1 MKKGLKKCLSI
12 VLTIAMLVS
21 VMSVSLIANAAEDT
35 VTINGKT
42 YAVGDTIEV
51 KKEITVNDK
60 WLLNGQVSIPY
71 NSDVL
76 KFVEEEPSKMF
87 PVANGHMLVYFD
99 TGSEIN
105 FNFLDVTNG
114 IDFTQG
120 GVLYNLTFEVIA
132 GSAEEVTIDDDLQ
145 VVSTFPFEGDP
156 QAEENKDKPVYPF
169 DSVIDENGTIPA
181 DKGTESEIEIKGPE
195 AETLTINGY
204 EAAVGETVYISKKIQ
219 VNDKWIMNGQISV
232 KYDPEYLQFAPVEDA
247 KMFPNISSFLMYNDV
262 KENGASVG
270 EIIITF
276 TNPMDGYDFTTEKV
290 LYNLPFTVIKGSAD
304 AKNVTDEIEA
314 MSSFTFDGNPAEQT
328 TPSYDMVSVVDDATG
343 EIAADKGTSEAEP
356 VVADTPAVTDKII
369 VNGIEV
375 VAGDEINHYLNIK
388 DDNWFANGQYE
399 ITFNNTVLDLVV
411 NDDSITYPVITAA
424 GVSVV
429 DNVVDNGDGTSTIYF
444 NFSTTN
450 GVSFEELG
458 KVFDFYFTVKEDAA
472 PGNYTIDTK
481 IVETYVFSTPGQPD
495 GSSYNMTNVYDEETG
510 TLNVEESNLV
520 TEIKDI
526 DTSALEALI
535 AEAKALAAEE
545 GYTEESIAALNDAI
559 AAAEAVAADPQS
571 QDQVNEAVKALQ
583 AAMDAVKIDVSALEA
598 LIETAEA
605 MDTTGYTAESVQA
618 LADAIAHAKTVA
630 EAPESVQAVAD
641 EIVALQAA
649 IDGLVVDTAELE
661 ALIAEAK
668 ELAAKEGYTEE
679 SIADLE
685 AAIAAAE
692 SVIGAATVDDV
703 KTQIEALTAAMDAV
717 KIDVS
722 DLEAL
727 IETAE
732 AMDTT
737 GYTSES
743 VQALADAIAH
753 AKTVAEA
760 PESVQAV
767 ADEIVALQ
775 AAIDGLVVD
784 TAELE
789 ALIAEAKELA
799 AKEGYTEES
808 IADLEAA
815 IAAAESVIG
824 AATVDD
830 VKTQIEAL
838 TAAMAAVKPD
848 TTDLEEAIAAA
859 EEKLAD
865 DKYSPTSKSALQ
877 AAVDAGKELLAKVE
891 TEFVAYED
899 VVAATDAINTAID
912 NLVEGVLLG
921 DANDDGRVN
930 IDDASYIQ
938 NFLVKLNVTINELA
952 ADVNKDGKITIMDT
966 TMIQVR
972 LATNA
977 ENEYVF
983 PDEI

>member
-21 VMSVSLIANAAEDT
+21 VMSVSFIANAAEDT

-42 YAVGDTIEV
+42 YTVGDTIEV
-51 KKEITVNDK
+51 KKEITINK

-87 PVANGHMLVYFD
+87 PVANGHSLVYFD
-99 TGSEIN
+99 TGSKIN

-120 GVLYNLTFEVIA
+120 GILYDLTFEVIA

-145 VVSTFPFEGDP
+145 VISTFPFAGDP
-156 QAEENKDKPVYPF
+156 QSEENQGKPVEYPF
-169 DSVIDENGTIPA
+169 DSALENGTIPA
-181 DKGTESEIEIKGPE
+181 DKGTEGEIEIKGPE

-204 EAAVGETVYISKKIQ
+204 EATVGETVYISKKIQ
-219 VNDKWIMNGQISV
+219 VNNNWLMNGQISV
-232 KYDPEYLQFAPVEDA
+232 KYDPEYLQFAPAEDE
-247 KMFPNISSFLMYNDV
+247 KMFPNVSLNLMYNDV
-262 KENGASVG
+262 KEDGVSVG
-270 EIIITF
+270 EIRITF
-276 TNPMDGYDFTTEKV
+276 TNPVVGYDFTTEKV
-290 LYNLPFTVIKGSAD
+290 LYDLPFTVIKGSD
-304 AKNVTDEIEA
+304 TAKNVTDEIEE
-314 MSSFTFDGNPAEQT
+314 MRSFNFAGDPADQTNPNYT
-328 TPSYDMVSVVDDATG
+328 MVNVVDESTG
-343 EIAADKGTSEAEP
+343 EIDAAKGTSDAEP

-375 VAGDEINHYLNIK
+375 VAGNEINHYLNIK

-444 NFSTTN
+444 NFSTLQ

-472 PGNYTIDTK
+472 PGNYTVDTK

-495 GSSYNMTNVYDEETG
+495 GSSYDMTNVYNEETG
-510 TLNVEESNLV
+510 ELDVQESNLV

-535 AEAKALAAEE
+535 EEAKALAAEE
-545 GYTEESIAALNDAI
+545 GYTA
-559 AAAEAVAADPQS
+559 
-571 QDQVNEAVKALQ
+571 
-583 AAMDAVKIDVSALEA
+583 
-598 LIETAEA
+598 
-605 MDTTGYTAESVQA
+605 GSVQA
-618 LADAIAHAKTVA
+618 LVDAIAHAKTVA

-641 EIVALQAA
+641 EITALQAA
-649 IDGLVVDTAELE
+649 IDGLVVDTAELK

-668 ELAAKEGYTEE
+668 ELVAKEGYTEE
-679 SIADLE
+679 SIAALN
-685 AAIAAAE
+685 AAIAASEAVVE
-692 SVIGAATVDDV
+692 NPTVEDV
-703 KTQIEALTAAMDAV
+703 KAQLEALKAAMDAV
-717 KIDVS
+717 K
-722 DLEAL
+722 
-727 IETAE
+727 
-732 AMDTT
+732 
-737 GYTSES
+737 
-743 VQALADAIAH
+743 
-753 AKTVAEA
+753 
-760 PESVQAV
+760 
-767 ADEIVALQ
+767 
-775 AAIDGLVVD
+775 
-784 TAELE
+784 
-789 ALIAEAKELA
+789 
-799 AKEGYTEES
+799 
-808 IADLEAA
+808 
-815 IAAAESVIG
+815 
-824 AATVDD
+824 
-830 VKTQIEAL
+830 
-838 TAAMAAVKPD
+838 PD
-848 TTDLEEAIAAA
+848 TTALEAAIAAA

-865 DKYSPTSKSALQ
+865 DKYSPTSKAALQ

-891 TEFVAYED
+891 TEFVSYED

-930 IDDASYIQ
+930 IDDATYIQ
-938 NFLVKLNVTINELA
+938 NFLVKLENVINELA
-952 ADVNKDGKITIMDT
+952 ADVNKDGKLTVMDT

-972 LATNA
+972 LATGA
-977 ENEYVF
+977 EDEYVF

>member
-35 VTINGKT
+35 VTINGKKYT
-42 YAVGDTIEV
+42 VGDTIEV

-87 PVANGHMLVYFD
+87 PAVYDHCVVYFD
-99 TGSEIN
+99 TGSKVN
-105 FNFLDVTNG
+105 FNFTDVVNG
-114 IDFTQG
+114 VDFTQG
-120 GVLYNLTFEVIA
+120 GILYDLTFEVIA

-145 VVSTFPFEGDP
+145 VISTFPFEGDP

-181 DKGTESEIEIKGPE
+181 DKGTEGEIEIKGPE

-204 EAAVGETVYISKKIQ
+204 EAAFGETVYISKKIQ
-219 VNDKWIMNGQISV
+219 VNNNWLMNGQISV
-232 KYDPEYLQFAPVEDA
+232 KYDPEYLQFAPIEDA

-290 LYNLPFTVIKGSAD
+290 LYDLPFTVIKGSD
-304 AKNVTDEIEA
+304 TAKDVTDEIEA
-314 MSSFTFDGNPAEQT
+314 MSSFNFAGDPADQEN
-328 TPSYDMVSVVDDATG
+328 PSYDMVDVVDDATG
-343 EIAADKGTSEAEP
+343 EIASDKGTSDAEP
-356 VVADTPAVTDKII
+356 IVADTPAVTDKII

-472 PGNYTIDTK
+472 PGNYTVDTK

-495 GSSYNMTNVYDEETG
+495 GSSYDMTNVYDEETG

-545 GYTEESIAALNDAI
+545 GYTEESIAALNEAI

-571 QDQVNEAVKALQ
+571 QDQVDAAVKALQ

-703 KTQIEALTAAMDAV
+703 KA
-717 KIDVS
+717 
-722 DLEAL
+722 
-727 IETAE
+727 
-732 AMDTT
+732 
-737 GYTSES
+737 
-743 VQALADAIAH
+743 
-753 AKTVAEA
+753 
-760 PESVQAV
+760 
-767 ADEIVALQ
+767 
-775 AAIDGLVVD
+775 
-784 TAELE
+784 
-789 ALIAEAKELA
+789 
-799 AKEGYTEES
+799 
-808 IADLEAA
+808 
-815 IAAAESVIG
+815 
-824 AATVDD
+824 
-830 VKTQIEAL
+830 QIEAL

-848 TTDLEEAIAAA
+848 TTALEAAIAAA

-865 DKYSPTSKSALQ
+865 DKYSPTSKAALQ

-899 VVAATDAINTAID
+899 VVAATEAINTAID

>member
-21 VMSVSLIANAAEDT
+21 VMSVSFIANAAEDT

-42 YAVGDTIEV
+42 YNVGDTIEV
-51 KKEITVNDK
+51 KKEITINK

-87 PVANGHMLVYFD
+87 PVANGHSLVYFD
-99 TGSEIN
+99 TGSKIN

-120 GVLYNLTFEVIA
+120 GILYDLTFEVIA

-145 VVSTFPFEGDP
+145 VISTFQFAGNP
-156 QAEENKDKPVYPF
+156 QSEENQGKPVEYPF
-169 DSVIDENGTIPA
+169 DSALENGTIPA
-181 DKGTESEIEIKGPE
+181 DKGTEGEIEIKGPE

-204 EAAVGETVYISKKIQ
+204 EATVGETVYISKKIQ
-219 VNDKWIMNGQISV
+219 VNNNWLMNGQISV
-232 KYDPEYLQFAPVEDA
+232 KYDPEYLQFAPVEDE
-247 KMFPNISSFLMYNDV
+247 KMFPNVSLNLIYNDV
-262 KENGASVG
+262 KEDGVSVG
-270 EIIITF
+270 EIRITF
-276 TNPMDGYDFTTEKV
+276 TNPIVGYDFTTEKV
-290 LYNLPFTVIKGSAD
+290 LYDLPFTVIKGSD
-304 AKNVTDEIEA
+304 TAKNVTDEIED
-314 MSSFTFDGNPAEQT
+314 MRSFNFAGDPADQTNPDYT
-328 TPSYDMVSVVDDATG
+328 MVNVVDESTG
-343 EIAADKGTSEAEP
+343 EIDAAKGTSDAEP

-369 VNGIEV
+369 VNGIGV
-375 VAGDEINHYLNIK
+375 VAGDEINYYLNIK

-429 DNVVDNGDGTSTIYF
+429 DNVVNNGDGTSTIYF
-444 NFSTTN
+444 NFSTLQ

-472 PGNYTIDTK
+472 PGNYTVDTK

-495 GSSYNMTNVYDEETG
+495 GSSYDMTNVYNEETG
-510 TLNVEESNLV
+510 ELDVQESNLV

-545 GYTEESIAALNDAI
+545 GYTEESITALNDAI
-559 AAAEAVAADPQS
+559 KAAEAVAADPQS
-571 QDQVNEAVKALQ
+571 QDQVDAAVKALQ

-605 MDTTGYTAESVQA
+605 MNTTGYTAGSVQA
-618 LADAIAHAKTVA
+618 LADAIAHAQTVA

-641 EIVALQAA
+641 EITALQAA
-649 IDGLVVDTAELE
+649 IDGLVVDTAELK

-668 ELAAKEGYTEE
+668 ELAAKEGYTEK
-679 SIADLE
+679 SIAALN

-692 SVIGAATVDDV
+692 AVVENPTVEDV
-703 KTQIEALTAAMDAV
+703 KAQLEALKAAMDAV
-717 KIDVS
+717 KPNTTA
-722 DLEAL
+722 LEA
-727 IETAE
+727 
-732 AMDTT
+732 
-737 GYTSES
+737 
-743 VQALADAIAH
+743 
-753 AKTVAEA
+753 
-760 PESVQAV
+760 
-767 ADEIVALQ
+767 
-775 AAIDGLVVD
+775 
-784 TAELE
+784 
-789 ALIAEAKELA
+789 
-799 AKEGYTEES
+799 
-808 IADLEAA
+808 
-815 IAAAESVIG
+815 
-824 AATVDD
+824 
-830 VKTQIEAL
+830 
-838 TAAMAAVKPD
+838 
-848 TTDLEEAIAAA
+848 AIAAA

-865 DKYSPTSKSALQ
+865 DKYSPTSKAALQ
-877 AAVDAGKELLAKVE
+877 AAVDAGKELLTKVE

-921 DANDDGRVN
+921 DANDDDKVN
-930 IDDASYIQ
+930 IDDATYIQ
-938 NFLVKLNVTINELA
+938 NFLVKLKDVINELA
-952 ADVNKDGKITIMDT
+952 ADVNKDGKLTVMDT

-972 LATNA
+972 LATGA
-977 ENEYVF
+977 EDEYVF

>member
-21 VMSVSLIANAAEDT
+21 VMSVSFIANAAEDT

-42 YAVGDTIEV
+42 YTVGDTIEV
-51 KKEITVNDK
+51 KKEITINK

-87 PVANGHMLVYFD
+87 PVANGHSLEYFD
-99 TGSEIN
+99 TGSKIN
-105 FNFLDVTNG
+105 FNFTDVTNG

-120 GVLYNLTFEVIA
+120 GILYDLTFEVIA

-145 VVSTFPFEGDP
+145 VISTFRFAGDP
-156 QAEENKDKPVYPF
+156 QSEENQGKPVVYPF
-169 DSVIDENGTIPA
+169 DSALENGTIPA
-181 DKGTESEIEIKGPE
+181 DKGTEGEIEIKGPE

-219 VNDKWIMNGQISV
+219 VNNNWLMNGQISV
-232 KYDPEYLQFAPVEDA
+232 KYDPEYLRFAPVEDE
-247 KMFPNISSFLMYNDV
+247 KMFPNVSLNLMYNDV
-262 KENGASVG
+262 KKDGVSVG
-270 EIIITF
+270 EIRITF
-276 TNPMDGYDFTTEKV
+276 TNPIVGYDFTTEKV
-290 LYNLPFTVIKGSAD
+290 LYDLPFTVIKGSD
-304 AKNVTDEIEA
+304 TAKNVTDEIED
-314 MSSFTFDGNPAEQT
+314 MRSFNFAGDPADQTNPNYT
-328 TPSYDMVSVVDDATG
+328 MVNVVDESTG
-343 EIAADKGTSEAEP
+343 EIDAAKGTSDAEP

-369 VNGIEV
+369 VNDIEV
-375 VAGDEINHYLNIK
+375 VAGDEINYYLNIK
-388 DDNWFANGQYE
+388 DDNWFVNGQYE

-444 NFSTTN
+444 NFSTLQ

-472 PGNYTIDTK
+472 PGNYTVDTK

-495 GSSYNMTNVYDEETG
+495 GSSYDMTNVYNEETG
-510 TLNVEESNLV
+510 ELDVQESNLV

-535 AEAKALAAEE
+535 EEAKALAAEE
-545 GYTEESIAALNDAI
+545 GYTA
-559 AAAEAVAADPQS
+559 
-571 QDQVNEAVKALQ
+571 
-583 AAMDAVKIDVSALEA
+583 
-598 LIETAEA
+598 
-605 MDTTGYTAESVQA
+605 GSVQA

-641 EIVALQAA
+641 EITALQAA

-661 ALIAEAK
+661 ALIEEAK
-668 ELAAKEGYTEE
+668 ALATEEGYT
-679 SIADLE
+679 A
-685 AAIAAAE
+685 
-692 SVIGAATVDDV
+692 G
-703 KTQIEALTAAMDAV
+703 
-717 KIDVS
+717 
-722 DLEAL
+722 
-727 IETAE
+727 
-732 AMDTT
+732 
-737 GYTSES
+737 S

-767 ADEIVALQ
+767 ADEITALQ

-784 TAELE
+784 TAELK
-789 ALIAEAKELA
+789 ARIAEAKELA

-808 IADLEAA
+808 IAALNAA
-815 IAAAESVIG
+815 IAAAEAVVENP
-824 AATVDD
+824 TVED
-830 VKTQIEAL
+830 VKDQLEAL
-838 TAAMAAVKPD
+838 KAAMDAVKPD
-848 TTDLEEAIAAA
+848 TTVLEAAIAAA

-865 DKYSPTSKSALQ
+865 DKYSPTSKAALK
-877 AAVDAGKELLAKVE
+877 AAVDAGEELLAKVE
-891 TEFVAYED
+891 TESVAYKD

-921 DANDDGRVN
+921 DANDDDKVN
-930 IDDASYIQ
+930 IDDATYIQ
-938 NFLVKLNVTINELA
+938 NFLVKLEDVINELA

-966 TMIQVR
+966 TMLQVR

-977 ENEYVF
+977 EDEYVF

>member
-35 VTINGKT
+35 VTINGKK
-42 YAVGDTIEV
+42 YSVGDTIEV

-76 KFVEEEPSKMF
+76 KFVEEESSKMF

-99 TGSEIN
+99 TGSKVN
-105 FNFLDVTNG
+105 FNFTDAVNG
-114 IDFTQG
+114 VDFTQG
-120 GVLYNLTFEVIA
+120 GILYDLTFEVIA

-145 VVSTFPFEGDP
+145 VISTFPFEGDP
-156 QAEENKDKPVYPF
+156 QSEENKGKPVGHPF
-169 DSVIDENGTIPA
+169 DSALENGTIPA
-181 DKGTESEIEIKGPE
+181 DKGTEGEIEIKGPE
-195 AETLTINGY
+195 TLTINGY
-204 EAAVGETVYISKKIQ
+204 KAAVGETVYISKKIQ
-219 VNDKWIMNGQISV
+219 VNNNWLMNGQISV
-232 KYDPEYLQFAPVEDA
+232 KYDPEYLQFAPVEDE
-247 KMFPNISSFLMYNDV
+247 KMFPNVSLNLVYNDV
-262 KENGASVG
+262 KEDGVSVG
-270 EIIITF
+270 EIRITF
-276 TNPMDGYDFTTEKV
+276 TNPVVGYDFTTEKV
-290 LYNLPFTVIKGSAD
+290 LYDLPFTVIKGSD
-304 AKNVTDEIEA
+304 TAKDVTDEIEA
-314 MSSFTFDGNPAEQT
+314 MSSFPFAGDPAQEENPDYTQ
-328 TPSYDMVSVVDDATG
+328 VSVIDDNTG
-343 EIAADKGTSEAEP
+343 EIDSTKGTSEAEP

-369 VNGIEV
+369 VNDIEV
-375 VAGDEINHYLNIK
+375 AAGDEINHYLNIK

-399 ITFNNTVLDLVV
+399 ITFDNTVLDFVV
-411 NDDSITYPVITAA
+411 NDDSITYPVVTAS
-424 GVSVV
+424 GVDVF

-444 NFSTTN
+444 NFSTTK

-472 PGNYTIDTK
+472 PGNYTVDTK

-495 GSSYNMTNVYDEETG
+495 GSSYDMTNVYDEETG

-545 GYTEESIAALNDAI
+545 GYTEESIAALNEAI

-571 QDQVNEAVKALQ
+571 QDQVDAAVKALQ

-598 LIETAEA
+598 LI
-605 MDTTGYTAESVQA
+605 
-618 LADAIAHAKTVA
+618 K
-630 EAPESVQAVAD
+630 
-641 EIVALQAA
+641 
-649 IDGLVVDTAELE
+649 
-661 ALIAEAK
+661 
-668 ELAAKEGYTEE
+668 
-679 SIADLE
+679 
-685 AAIAAAE
+685 
-692 SVIGAATVDDV
+692 
-703 KTQIEALTAAMDAV
+703 
-717 KIDVS
+717 
-722 DLEAL
+722 
-727 IETAE
+727 TAE

-808 IADLEAA
+808 IAALNAA
-815 IAAAESVIG
+815 IAAAEAVVENPTVEDV
-824 AATVDD
+824 AA
-830 VKTQIEAL
+830 QLEAL
-838 TAAMAAVKPD
+838 KAAMAAVKPD
-848 TTDLEEAIAAA
+848 TTALEAAIAAA

-865 DKYSPTSKSALQ
+865 DKYSPTSKAALQ

-899 VVAATDAINTAID
+899 VVAATEAINTAID

>member
-21 VMSVSLIANAAEDT
+21 VMSVSFIANAAEDT

-51 KKEITVNDK
+51 KKEITINK

-87 PVANGHMLVYFD
+87 PVANGHSLEYFD
-99 TGSEIN
+99 TGSKIN
-105 FNFLDVTNG
+105 FNFTDVTNG

-120 GVLYNLTFEVIA
+120 GILYDLTFEVIA

-145 VVSTFPFEGDP
+145 VISTFRFAGDP
-156 QAEENKDKPVYPF
+156 QSEENQGKPVVYPF
-169 DSVIDENGTIPA
+169 DSALENGTIPA
-181 DKGTESEIEIKGPE
+181 DKGTEGEIEIKGPE

-204 EAAVGETVYISKKIQ
+204 EATVGETVYISKKIQ
-219 VNDKWIMNGQISV
+219 VNNNWLMNGQISV
-232 KYDPEYLQFAPVEDA
+232 KYDPEYLRFAPVEDE
-247 KMFPNISSFLMYNDV
+247 KMFPNVSLNLMYNDV
-262 KENGASVG
+262 KKDGVSVG
-270 EIIITF
+270 EIRITF
-276 TNPMDGYDFTTEKV
+276 TNPIVGYDFTTEKV
-290 LYNLPFTVIKGSAD
+290 LYDLPFTVIKGSD
-304 AKNVTDEIEA
+304 TAKNVTDEIED
-314 MSSFTFDGNPAEQT
+314 MRSFNFAGDPADQTNPNYT
-328 TPSYDMVSVVDDATG
+328 MVNVVDESTG
-343 EIAADKGTSEAEP
+343 EIDAAKGTSDAEP

-369 VNGIEV
+369 VNDIEV
-375 VAGDEINHYLNIK
+375 VAGDEINYYLNIK

-429 DNVVDNGDGTSTIYF
+429 DNVVNNGDGTSTIYF
-444 NFSTTN
+444 NFSTLQ

-472 PGNYTIDTK
+472 PGNYTVDTK

-495 GSSYNMTNVYDEETG
+495 GSSYDMTNVYKETG
-510 TLNVEESNLV
+510 ELDVQESNLV

-545 GYTEESIAALNDAI
+545 GYTEESITALNDAI
-559 AAAEAVAADPQS
+559 KAAEAVAADPQS
-571 QDQVNEAVKALQ
+571 QDQVDAAVKALQ

-605 MDTTGYTAESVQA
+605 MDTTGYTAGSVQA
-618 LADAIAHAKTVA
+618 LADAIAHAQTVA

-641 EIVALQAA
+641 EITALQVA
-649 IDGLVVDTAELE
+649 IDGLVVDTAELK
-661 ALIAEAK
+661 ARIAEAK

-679 SIADLE
+679 SIAALN

-692 SVIGAATVDDV
+692 AVVKNPTVEDV
-703 KTQIEALTAAMDAV
+703 KAQLEALKAAMDAV
-717 KIDVS
+717 K
-722 DLEAL
+722 
-727 IETAE
+727 
-732 AMDTT
+732 
-737 GYTSES
+737 
-743 VQALADAIAH
+743 
-753 AKTVAEA
+753 
-760 PESVQAV
+760 
-767 ADEIVALQ
+767 
-775 AAIDGLVVD
+775 
-784 TAELE
+784 
-789 ALIAEAKELA
+789 
-799 AKEGYTEES
+799 
-808 IADLEAA
+808 
-815 IAAAESVIG
+815 
-824 AATVDD
+824 
-830 VKTQIEAL
+830 
-838 TAAMAAVKPD
+838 PD
-848 TTDLEEAIAAA
+848 TTALEAAIAAA

-865 DKYSPTSKSALQ
+865 DKYSPTSKAALK
-877 AAVDAGKELLAKVE
+877 AAVDAGKELLTKVE

-921 DANDDGRVN
+921 DANDDDKVN
-930 IDDASYIQ
+930 IDDATYIQ
-938 NFLVKLNVTINELA
+938 NFLVKLKDVINELA
-952 ADVNKDGKITIMDT
+952 ADVNKDGKLTVMDT

-972 LATNA
+972 LATGA
-977 ENEYVF
+977 EDEYVF

>member
-21 VMSVSLIANAAEDT
+21 VMSVSFIANAAEDT

-42 YAVGDTIEV
+42 YNVGDTIEV
-51 KKEITVNDK
+51 KKEITINK

-87 PVANGHMLVYFD
+87 PVANGHSLVYFD
-99 TGSEIN
+99 TGSKIN

-120 GVLYNLTFEVIA
+120 GILYDLTFEVIA

-145 VVSTFPFEGDP
+145 VISTFQFAGNP
-156 QAEENKDKPVYPF
+156 QSEENQGKPVEYPF
-169 DSVIDENGTIPA
+169 DSALENGTIPA
-181 DKGTESEIEIKGPE
+181 DKGTEGEIEIKGPE

-204 EAAVGETVYISKKIQ
+204 EATVGETVYISKKIQ
-219 VNDKWIMNGQISV
+219 VNNNWLMNGQISV
-232 KYDPEYLQFAPVEDA
+232 KYDPEYLQFAPVEDE
-247 KMFPNISSFLMYNDV
+247 KMFPNVSLNLIYNDV
-262 KENGASVG
+262 KEDGVSVG
-270 EIIITF
+270 EIRITF
-276 TNPMDGYDFTTEKV
+276 TNPIVGYDFTTEKV
-290 LYNLPFTVIKGSAD
+290 LYDLPFTVIKGSD
-304 AKNVTDEIEA
+304 TAKNVTDEIED
-314 MSSFTFDGNPAEQT
+314 MRSFNFAGDPADQTNPDYT
-328 TPSYDMVSVVDDATG
+328 MVNVVDESTG
-343 EIAADKGTSEAEP
+343 EIDAAKGTSDAEP

-369 VNGIEV
+369 VNDIEV

-429 DNVVDNGDGTSTIYF
+429 DNVVNNGDGTSTIYF
-444 NFSTTN
+444 NFSTLQ

-472 PGNYTIDTK
+472 PGNYTVDTK

-495 GSSYNMTNVYDEETG
+495 GSSYDMTNVYKEAGELD
-510 TLNVEESNLV
+510 VQESNLV

-545 GYTEESIAALNDAI
+545 GYTEESITALNDAI
-559 AAAEAVAADPQS
+559 KAAEAVAADPQS
-571 QDQVNEAVKALQ
+571 QDQVDAAVKALQ

-605 MDTTGYTAESVQA
+605 MNTTGYTAGSVQA
-618 LADAIAHAKTVA
+618 LADAIAHAQTVA

-641 EIVALQAA
+641 EITALQAA
-649 IDGLVVDTAELE
+649 IDGLVVDTAELK

-668 ELAAKEGYTEE
+668 ELVAKEGYTEE
-679 SIADLE
+679 SIAALN

-692 SVIGAATVDDV
+692 AVVENPTVEDV
-703 KTQIEALTAAMDAV
+703 KAQLEALKAAMDAV
-717 KIDVS
+717 K
-722 DLEAL
+722 
-727 IETAE
+727 
-732 AMDTT
+732 
-737 GYTSES
+737 
-743 VQALADAIAH
+743 
-753 AKTVAEA
+753 
-760 PESVQAV
+760 
-767 ADEIVALQ
+767 
-775 AAIDGLVVD
+775 
-784 TAELE
+784 
-789 ALIAEAKELA
+789 
-799 AKEGYTEES
+799 
-808 IADLEAA
+808 
-815 IAAAESVIG
+815 
-824 AATVDD
+824 
-830 VKTQIEAL
+830 
-838 TAAMAAVKPD
+838 PD
-848 TTDLEEAIAAA
+848 TTALEAAIAAA

-865 DKYSPTSKSALQ
+865 DKYSPTSKAALQ
-877 AAVDAGKELLAKVE
+877 AAVDAGKELLTKVE

-921 DANDDGRVN
+921 DANDDDKVN
-930 IDDASYIQ
+930 IDDATYIQ
-938 NFLVKLNVTINELA
+938 NFLVKLKDVINELA
-952 ADVNKDGKITIMDT
+952 ADVNKDGKLTVMDT

-972 LATNA
+972 LATGA
-977 ENEYVF
+977 EDEYVF

>member
-21 VMSVSLIANAAEDT
+21 VMSVSFIANAAEDT

-42 YAVGDTIEV
+42 YNVGDTIEV
-51 KKEITVNDK
+51 KKEITINK

-76 KFVEEEPSKMF
+76 KFVEEEPSEMF
-87 PVANGHMLVYFD
+87 PVANGHSLVYFD
-99 TGSEIN
+99 TGSKIN

-120 GVLYNLTFEVIA
+120 GILYDLTFEVIA

-145 VVSTFPFEGDP
+145 VISTFQFAGNP
-156 QAEENKDKPVYPF
+156 QSEENQGKPVEYPF
-169 DSVIDENGTIPA
+169 DSALENGTIPA
-181 DKGTESEIEIKGPE
+181 DKGTEGEIEIKGPE

-204 EAAVGETVYISKKIQ
+204 EATVGETVYISKKIQ
-219 VNDKWIMNGQISV
+219 VNNNWLMNGQISV
-232 KYDPEYLQFAPVEDA
+232 KYDPEYLQFAPVEDE
-247 KMFPNISSFLMYNDV
+247 KMFPNVSLNLMYNDV
-262 KENGASVG
+262 KEDGVSVG
-270 EIIITF
+270 EIRITF
-276 TNPMDGYDFTTEKV
+276 TNPIVGYDFTTEKV
-290 LYNLPFTVIKGSAD
+290 LYDLPFTVIKGSD
-304 AKNVTDEIEA
+304 TAKNVTDEIED
-314 MSSFTFDGNPAEQT
+314 MRSFNFAGDPADQTNPDYT
-328 TPSYDMVSVVDDATG
+328 MVNVVDESTG
-343 EIAADKGTSEAEP
+343 EIDAAKGTSDAEP

-369 VNGIEV
+369 VNGIGV
-375 VAGDEINHYLNIK
+375 VAGDEINYYLNIK

-429 DNVVDNGDGTSTIYF
+429 DNVVNNGDGTSTIYF
-444 NFSTTN
+444 NFSTLQ

-472 PGNYTIDTK
+472 PGNYTVDTK

-495 GSSYNMTNVYDEETG
+495 GSSYDMTNVYKETG
-510 TLNVEESNLV
+510 ELDVQESNLV

-535 AEAKALAAEE
+535 EEAKALAAEE
-545 GYTEESIAALNDAI
+545 GYTEESITALNDAI
-559 AAAEAVAADPQS
+559 KAAEAVAADPQS
-571 QDQVNEAVKALQ
+571 QDQVDAAVKALQ

-605 MDTTGYTAESVQA
+605 MNTTGYTAGSVQA
-618 LADAIAHAKTVA
+618 LADAIAHAQTVA

-641 EIVALQAA
+641 EITALQAA
-649 IDGLVVDTAELE
+649 IDGLVVDTAELK

-668 ELAAKEGYTEE
+668 ELVAKEGYTEE
-679 SIADLE
+679 SIAALN

-692 SVIGAATVDDV
+692 AVVENPTVEDV
-703 KTQIEALTAAMDAV
+703 KAQLEALKAAMDAV
-717 KIDVS
+717 KPNTTA
-722 DLEAL
+722 LEA
-727 IETAE
+727 
-732 AMDTT
+732 
-737 GYTSES
+737 
-743 VQALADAIAH
+743 
-753 AKTVAEA
+753 
-760 PESVQAV
+760 
-767 ADEIVALQ
+767 
-775 AAIDGLVVD
+775 
-784 TAELE
+784 
-789 ALIAEAKELA
+789 
-799 AKEGYTEES
+799 
-808 IADLEAA
+808 
-815 IAAAESVIG
+815 
-824 AATVDD
+824 
-830 VKTQIEAL
+830 
-838 TAAMAAVKPD
+838 
-848 TTDLEEAIAAA
+848 AIAAA

-865 DKYSPTSKSALQ
+865 DKYSPTSKAALQ
-877 AAVDAGKELLAKVE
+877 AAVDAGKELLTKVE

-921 DANDDGRVN
+921 DANDDDKVN
-930 IDDASYIQ
+930 IDDATYIQ
-938 NFLVKLNVTINELA
+938 NFLVKLKDVINELA
-952 ADVNKDGKITIMDT
+952 ADVNKDGKLTVMDT

-972 LATNA
+972 LATGA
-977 ENEYVF
+977 EDEYVF

>member
-42 YAVGDTIEV
+42 YTVGDTIEV

-99 TGSEIN
+99 TGSKIN
-105 FNFLDVTNG
+105 FNFTDVMKG

-120 GVLYNLTFEVIA
+120 GILYDLTFEVIA

-145 VVSTFPFEGDP
+145 VISTFPFAGDP
-156 QAEENKDKPVYPF
+156 QSEENQGKPVEYPF
-169 DSVIDENGTIPA
+169 DSALDENGTIPA
-181 DKGTESEIEIKGPE
+181 DKGTEGEIEIKGPE

-219 VNDKWIMNGQISV
+219 VNNNWLMNGQISV
-232 KYDPEYLQFAPVEDA
+232 KYDPEYLQFAPVEDE
-247 KMFPNISSFLMYNDV
+247 KMFPNVFGIGSFMYNDV
-262 KENGASVG
+262 KDKESGASVG
-270 EIIITF
+270 EIRITF
-276 TNPMDGYDFTTEKV
+276 TDVTAGYNFTNSAV
-290 LYNLPFTVIKGSAD
+290 LYDLPFTVIKGSD
-304 AKNVTDEIEA
+304 TAKDVTDEIEA
-314 MSSFTFDGNPAEQT
+314 MSSFNFAGDPADQENPDYT
-328 TPSYDMVSVVDDATG
+328 MVNVVDESTG
-343 EIAADKGTSEAEP
+343 EIDAAKGTSDAEP
-356 VVADTPAVTDKII
+356 VVADTPATTEKII
-369 VNGIEV
+369 VNDIEV

-472 PGNYTIDTK
+472 PGNYTVDTK

-495 GSSYNMTNVYDEETG
+495 GSSYDMTNVYDEETG

-545 GYTEESIAALNDAI
+545 GYTEESIAALNEAI

-571 QDQVNEAVKALQ
+571 QDQVDAAVKALQ
-583 AAMDAVKIDVSALEA
+583 AAMDAVKIDVSA
-598 LIETAEA
+598 
-605 MDTTGYTAESVQA
+605 
-618 LADAIAHAKTVA
+618 
-630 EAPESVQAVAD
+630 
-641 EIVALQAA
+641 
-649 IDGLVVDTAELE
+649 
-661 ALIAEAK
+661 
-668 ELAAKEGYTEE
+668 
-679 SIADLE
+679 
-685 AAIAAAE
+685 
-692 SVIGAATVDDV
+692 
-703 KTQIEALTAAMDAV
+703 
-717 KIDVS
+717 
-722 DLEAL
+722 LEAL

-815 IAAAESVIG
+815 IAAAESVIE

-848 TTDLEEAIAAA
+848 TTALEAAIAAA

-865 DKYSPTSKSALQ
+865 DKYSPTSKAALQ

-938 NFLVKLNVTINELA
+938 NFLVKLNVTINKLA

>member
-42 YAVGDTIEV
+42 YTVGDTIEV

-87 PVANGHMLVYFD
+87 PVVYEHSLVYFD
-99 TGSEIN
+99 TGSAVN
-105 FNFLDVTNG
+105 FNFLNVTDG

-181 DKGTESEIEIKGPE
+181 DKGTEGEIEIKGPE

-204 EAAVGETVYISKKIQ
+204 EAAFGETVYISKKIQ
-219 VNDKWIMNGQISV
+219 VNNNWLMNGQISV
-232 KYDPEYLQFAPVEDA
+232 KYDPEYLQFAPIEDA

-290 LYNLPFTVIKGSAD
+290 LYDLPFTVIKGSD
-304 AKNVTDEIEA
+304 TAKDVTDEIKA
-314 MSSFTFDGNPAEQT
+314 MSSFPFAGDPAQEENPDYTQ
-328 TPSYDMVSVVDDATG
+328 VSVIDDNTG
-343 EIAADKGTSEAEP
+343 EIDSTKGTSEAEP

-495 GSSYNMTNVYDEETG
+495 GSSYDMTNVYNEETG

-545 GYTEESIAALNDAI
+545 GYTEESIAALNEAI

-571 QDQVNEAVKALQ
+571 QDQVDAAVKALQ
-583 AAMDAVKIDVSALEA
+583 AAMDAVKIDVSA
-598 LIETAEA
+598 
-605 MDTTGYTAESVQA
+605 
-618 LADAIAHAKTVA
+618 
-630 EAPESVQAVAD
+630 
-641 EIVALQAA
+641 
-649 IDGLVVDTAELE
+649 
-661 ALIAEAK
+661 
-668 ELAAKEGYTEE
+668 
-679 SIADLE
+679 
-685 AAIAAAE
+685 
-692 SVIGAATVDDV
+692 
-703 KTQIEALTAAMDAV
+703 
-717 KIDVS
+717 
-722 DLEAL
+722 LEAL

-830 VKTQIEAL
+830 VKAQIEAL

-848 TTDLEEAIAAA
+848 TTALEAAIAAA

-865 DKYSPTSKSALQ
+865 DKYSPTSKAALQ

-899 VVAATDAINTAID
+899 VVAATEAINTAID

>member
-35 VTINGKT
+35 VTINGKK
-42 YAVGDTIEV
+42 YSVGDTIEV
-51 KKEITVNDK
+51 KKEITVNDT

-99 TGSEIN
+99 TGSKIN

-120 GVLYNLTFEVIA
+120 GILYDLTFEVIA
-132 GSAEEVTIDDDLQ
+132 GSTEEVTIDDDLQ
-145 VVSTFPFEGDP
+145 VISTFPFAGDP
-156 QAEENKDKPVYPF
+156 QSEENKGKPVGHPF
-169 DSVIDENGTIPA
+169 DSAIDENGTIPA
-181 DKGTESEIEIKGPE
+181 DKGTEGEIEIQGPE

-219 VNDKWIMNGQISV
+219 VNNNWLMNGQISV
-232 KYDPEYLQFAPVEDA
+232 KYDPEYLQFAPVEDE
-247 KMFPNISSFLMYNDV
+247 KMFPNVSLNLMYNDV
-262 KENGASVG
+262 KKDGVSVG
-270 EIIITF
+270 EIRITF
-276 TNPMDGYDFTTEKV
+276 TNPVVGYDFTTEKV
-290 LYNLPFTVIKGSAD
+290 LYDLPFTVIKGSAD
-304 AKNVTDEIEA
+304 DKNVTDEIEA
-314 MSSFTFDGNPAEQT
+314 MSSFPFAGDPAQEENPDYTQ
-328 TPSYDMVSVVDDATG
+328 VSVIDDNTG
-343 EIAADKGTSEAEP
+343 EIDSTKGTSEAEP
-356 VVADTPAVTDKII
+356 VVADTPATTEKII
-369 VNGIEV
+369 VNDIEV
-375 VAGDEINHYLNIK
+375 VAGDEINHYLNIM
-388 DDNWFANGQYE
+388 DDHWFANGQYE
-399 ITFNNTVLDLVV
+399 ITFNNTVLDFVV
-411 NDDSITYPVITAA
+411 NDDAITYPVITAA

-450 GVSFEELG
+450 GVSFAGSG

-472 PGNYTIDTK
+472 PGNYTVDTK
-481 IVETYVFSTPGQPD
+481 IIETYVFSTPGQPD
-495 GSSYNMTNVYDEETG
+495 GSSYDMTNVYDEETG

-526 DTSALEALI
+526 DTKVLEDLI
-535 AEAKALAAEE
+535 KYAKGVAAQE
-545 GYTEESIAALNDAI
+545 GYTEASIAALNDAI
-559 AAAEAVAADPQS
+559 AAAEAVAADPKS
-571 QDQVNEAVKALQ
+571 QDQVDNAVTALQ
-583 AAMDAVKIDVSALEA
+583 GALYSLEIDVSELKA

-618 LADAIAHAKTVA
+618 LTDAIAHAKTVA

-649 IDGLVVDTAELE
+649 IDGLKVDTSALE

-679 SIADLE
+679 SIAALN

-692 SVIGAATVDDV
+692 AVVENPTVEDV
-703 KTQIEALTAAMDAV
+703 KAQLEALKAAMDAV
-717 KIDVS
+717 K
-722 DLEAL
+722 
-727 IETAE
+727 
-732 AMDTT
+732 
-737 GYTSES
+737 
-743 VQALADAIAH
+743 
-753 AKTVAEA
+753 
-760 PESVQAV
+760 
-767 ADEIVALQ
+767 
-775 AAIDGLVVD
+775 
-784 TAELE
+784 
-789 ALIAEAKELA
+789 
-799 AKEGYTEES
+799 
-808 IADLEAA
+808 
-815 IAAAESVIG
+815 
-824 AATVDD
+824 
-830 VKTQIEAL
+830 
-838 TAAMAAVKPD
+838 PD
-848 TTDLEEAIAAA
+848 TTALEAAIAAA

-865 DKYSPTSKSALQ
+865 DKYSPTSKAVLQ

-899 VVAATDAINTAID
+899 VVAATDAINTAIE

-921 DANDDGRVN
+921 DANDDDRVN
-930 IDDASYIQ
+930 IDDATYIQ
-938 NFLVKLNVTINELA
+938 NFLVKLEDVINELA

-977 ENEYVF
+977 EDEYVF

>member
-21 VMSVSLIANAAEDT
+21 VMSVSFIANAAEDT

-42 YAVGDTIEV
+42 YNVGDTIEV
-51 KKEITVNDK
+51 KKEITINK

-76 KFVEEEPSKMF
+76 KFVEEEPSQMF
-87 PVANGHMLVYFD
+87 PVANGHSLVYFD
-99 TGSEIN
+99 TGSKIN

-120 GVLYNLTFEVIA
+120 GILYDLTFEVIA

-145 VVSTFPFEGDP
+145 VISTFQFAGNP
-156 QAEENKDKPVYPF
+156 QSEENQGKPVEYPF
-169 DSVIDENGTIPA
+169 DSALENGTIPA
-181 DKGTESEIEIKGPE
+181 DKGTEGEIEIKGPE

-204 EAAVGETVYISKKIQ
+204 EATVGETVYISKKIQ
-219 VNDKWIMNGQISV
+219 VNNNWLMNGQISV
-232 KYDPEYLQFAPVEDA
+232 KYDPEYLQFAPVEDE
-247 KMFPNISSFLMYNDV
+247 KMFPNVSLNLIYNDV
-262 KENGASVG
+262 KEDGVSVG
-270 EIIITF
+270 EIRITF
-276 TNPMDGYDFTTEKV
+276 TNPIVGYDFTTEKV
-290 LYNLPFTVIKGSAD
+290 LYDLPFTVIKGSD
-304 AKNVTDEIEA
+304 TAKNVTDEIED
-314 MSSFTFDGNPAEQT
+314 MRSFNFAGDPADQTNPDYT
-328 TPSYDMVSVVDDATG
+328 MVNVVDESTG
-343 EIAADKGTSEAEP
+343 EIDAAKGTSDAEP

-429 DNVVDNGDGTSTIYF
+429 DNVVNNGDGTSTIYF
-444 NFSTTN
+444 NFSTLQ

-472 PGNYTIDTK
+472 PGNYTVDTK

-495 GSSYNMTNVYDEETG
+495 GSSYDMTNVYKETG
-510 TLNVEESNLV
+510 ELDVQESNLV

-545 GYTEESIAALNDAI
+545 GYTEESITALNDAI
-559 AAAEAVAADPQS
+559 KAAEAVAADPQS
-571 QDQVNEAVKALQ
+571 QDQVDAAVKALQ

-605 MDTTGYTAESVQA
+605 MNTTGYTAGSVQA
-618 LADAIAHAKTVA
+618 LADAIAHAQTVA

-641 EIVALQAA
+641 EITALQAA
-649 IDGLVVDTAELE
+649 IDGLVVDTAELK

-668 ELAAKEGYTEE
+668 ELVAKEGYTEE
-679 SIADLE
+679 SIAALNAAITASEAVVENPTVEDVKAQLE
-685 AAIAAAE
+685 AL
-692 SVIGAATVDDV
+692 
-703 KTQIEALTAAMDAV
+703 KAAMDAV
-717 KIDVS
+717 K
-722 DLEAL
+722 
-727 IETAE
+727 
-732 AMDTT
+732 
-737 GYTSES
+737 
-743 VQALADAIAH
+743 
-753 AKTVAEA
+753 
-760 PESVQAV
+760 
-767 ADEIVALQ
+767 
-775 AAIDGLVVD
+775 
-784 TAELE
+784 
-789 ALIAEAKELA
+789 
-799 AKEGYTEES
+799 
-808 IADLEAA
+808 
-815 IAAAESVIG
+815 
-824 AATVDD
+824 
-830 VKTQIEAL
+830 
-838 TAAMAAVKPD
+838 PD
-848 TTDLEEAIAAA
+848 TTVLEAAIAAA

-865 DKYSPTSKSALQ
+865 DKYSPTSKAALQ

-891 TEFVAYED
+891 TEFVSYED

-921 DANDDGRVN
+921 DANDDDKVN
-930 IDDASYIQ
+930 IDDATYIQ
-938 NFLVKLNVTINELA
+938 NFLVKLKDVINELA
-952 ADVNKDGKITIMDT
+952 ADVNKDGKLTVMDT

-972 LATNA
+972 LATGA
-977 ENEYVF
+977 EDEYVF

>member
-1 MKKGLKKCLSI
+1 MKKGLKKCLAI

-21 VMSVSLIANAAEDT
+21 VMSVSFIANAAEDT

-42 YAVGDTIEV
+42 YTVGDTIEV
-51 KKEITVNDK
+51 KKEITINK

-87 PVANGHMLVYFD
+87 PVANGHSLVYFD
-99 TGSEIN
+99 TGSKIN
-105 FNFLDVTNG
+105 FNFTDVTNG

-120 GVLYNLTFEVIA
+120 GILYDLTFEVIA

-145 VVSTFPFEGDP
+145 VISTFQFAGDP
-156 QAEENKDKPVYPF
+156 QSEENQGKPVEYPF
-169 DSVIDENGTIPA
+169 DSALENGTIPA
-181 DKGTESEIEIKGPE
+181 DKGTEGEIEIKGPE

-204 EAAVGETVYISKKIQ
+204 EATVGETVYISKKIQ
-219 VNDKWIMNGQISV
+219 VNNNWLMNGQISV
-232 KYDPEYLQFAPVEDA
+232 KYDPEYLQFAPVEA
-247 KMFPNISSFLMYNDV
+247 EKMFPNVSLNLMYNDV
-262 KENGASVG
+262 KEDGVSVG
-270 EIIITF
+270 EIRITF
-276 TNPMDGYDFTTEKV
+276 TNPIVGYDFTTEKV
-290 LYNLPFTVIKGSAD
+290 LYDLPFTVIKGSD
-304 AKNVTDEIEA
+304 TAKNVTDEIED
-314 MSSFTFDGNPAEQT
+314 MRSFNFAGDPADQTNPDYT
-328 TPSYDMVSVVDDATG
+328 MVNVVDESTG
-343 EIAADKGTSEAEP
+343 EIDAAKGTSDAEP

-444 NFSTTN
+444 NFSTLQ

-472 PGNYTIDTK
+472 PGNYTVDTK

-495 GSSYNMTNVYDEETG
+495 GSSYDMTNVYNEETG
-510 TLNVEESNLV
+510 ELDVQESNLV

-545 GYTEESIAALNDAI
+545 GYTEESITALNDAI
-559 AAAEAVAADPQS
+559 KAAEAVVADPQS
-571 QDQVNEAVKALQ
+571 KDQVDAEVKALQ
-583 AAMDAVKIDVSALEA
+583 AAMDAVEIDVSALEA

-679 SIADLE
+679 SIAALNE
-685 AAIAAAE
+685 AIAAAE
-692 SVIGAATVDDV
+692 AVVENPTVGDV
-703 KTQIEALTAAMDAV
+703 KAQ
-717 KIDVS
+717 
-722 DLEAL
+722 LEAL
-727 IETAE
+727 
-732 AMDTT
+732 
-737 GYTSES
+737 
-743 VQALADAIAH
+743 
-753 AKTVAEA
+753 K
-760 PESVQAV
+760 
-767 ADEIVALQ
+767 
-775 AAIDGLVVD
+775 
-784 TAELE
+784 
-789 ALIAEAKELA
+789 
-799 AKEGYTEES
+799 
-808 IADLEAA
+808 
-815 IAAAESVIG
+815 
-824 AATVDD
+824 
-830 VKTQIEAL
+830 
-838 TAAMAAVKPD
+838 AAMNAVKPD
-848 TTDLEEAIAAA
+848 TTALEAAIAAA

-865 DKYSPTSKSALQ
+865 DKYSPTSKAALQ

-891 TEFVAYED
+891 TEFVSYED

-930 IDDASYIQ
+930 IDDATYIQ
-938 NFLVKLNVTINELA
+938 NFLVKLEDVINELA
-952 ADVNKDGKITIMDT
+952 ADVNKDGKLTVMDT

-972 LATNA
+972 LATGA
-977 ENEYVF
+977 EDEYVF

>member
-1 MKKGLKKCLSI
+1 MYFLFRILITEKRTEVIVLKKGLKKCLSI

-21 VMSVSLIANAAEDT
+21 VMSVSFIANATEDT

-42 YAVGDTIEV
+42 YTVGDTIEV
-51 KKEITVNDK
+51 KKEITINK

-87 PVANGHMLVYFD
+87 PVANGHSLVYFD
-99 TGSEIN
+99 TGSKIN
-105 FNFLDVTNG
+105 FNFTDVTNG

-120 GVLYNLTFEVIA
+120 GILYDLTFKVIA

-145 VVSTFPFEGDP
+145 VISTFPFAGDP
-156 QAEENKDKPVYPF
+156 QSEENQGKPVVYPF
-169 DSVIDENGTIPA
+169 DSALENGTIPA
-181 DKGTESEIEIKGPE
+181 DKGTEGEIEIKGPE

-204 EAAVGETVYISKKIQ
+204 EATVGETVYISKKIQ
-219 VNDKWIMNGQISV
+219 VNNNWLMNGQISV
-232 KYDPEYLQFAPVEDA
+232 KYDPEYLQFAPVEDE
-247 KMFPNISSFLMYNDV
+247 KMFPNVSLNLMYNDV
-262 KENGASVG
+262 KEDGVSVG
-270 EIIITF
+270 EIRITF
-276 TNPMDGYDFTTEKV
+276 TNPIVGYDFTTEKV
-290 LYNLPFTVIKGSAD
+290 LYDLPFTVIKGSD
-304 AKNVTDEIEA
+304 TAKNVTDEIED
-314 MSSFTFDGNPAEQT
+314 MRSFNFAGNPADQT
-328 TPSYDMVSVVDDATG
+328 NPDYTMVNVVDESTG
-343 EIAADKGTSEAEP
+343 EIDAAKGTSDAEP

-369 VNGIEV
+369 VNDIEV
-375 VAGDEINHYLNIK
+375 VAGNEINHYLNIK

-444 NFSTTN
+444 NFSTLQ

-472 PGNYTIDTK
+472 PGNYTVDTK

-495 GSSYNMTNVYDEETG
+495 GSSYDMTNVYNEETG
-510 TLNVEESNLV
+510 KLDVQESNLV

-545 GYTEESIAALNDAI
+545 GYTEESITALNDAI
-559 AAAEAVAADPQS
+559 KAAEAVVADPQS
-571 QDQVNEAVKALQ
+571 QDQVDAEVKALQ
-583 AAMDAVKIDVSALEA
+583 AAMDAVEIDVSALEA

-605 MDTTGYTAESVQA
+605 MDTTGYTAGSVQA

-641 EIVALQAA
+641 EITALQAA
-649 IDGLVVDTAELE
+649 IDGLVVDTAELK

-679 SIADLE
+679 SIAALN

-692 SVIGAATVDDV
+692 AVVENPTVEDV
-703 KTQIEALTAAMDAV
+703 KAQLEALKAAMDAV
-717 KIDVS
+717 K
-722 DLEAL
+722 
-727 IETAE
+727 
-732 AMDTT
+732 
-737 GYTSES
+737 
-743 VQALADAIAH
+743 
-753 AKTVAEA
+753 
-760 PESVQAV
+760 
-767 ADEIVALQ
+767 
-775 AAIDGLVVD
+775 
-784 TAELE
+784 
-789 ALIAEAKELA
+789 
-799 AKEGYTEES
+799 
-808 IADLEAA
+808 
-815 IAAAESVIG
+815 
-824 AATVDD
+824 
-830 VKTQIEAL
+830 
-838 TAAMAAVKPD
+838 PD
-848 TTDLEEAIAAA
+848 TTALEAAIAAA

-865 DKYSPTSKSALQ
+865 DKYSPTSKAALQ
-877 AAVDAGKELLAKVE
+877 AAVDAGEELLAKVE
-891 TEFVAYED
+891 TEFVSYED

-921 DANDDGRVN
+921 DANDDDKVN
-930 IDDASYIQ
+930 IDDATYIQ
-938 NFLVKLNVTINELA
+938 NFLVKLEDVINELA
-952 ADVNKDGKITIMDT
+952 ADVNKDGKLTVMDT

-972 LATNA
+972 LATGA
-977 ENEYVF
+977 EDEYVF

>member
-35 VTINGKT
+35 VTINGKEYT
-42 YAVGDTIEV
+42 VGDTIEV

-87 PVANGHMLVYFD
+87 PAVYDHGVVYFD
-99 TGSEIN
+99 TGSKVN
-105 FNFLDVTNG
+105 FNFTDAVNG
-114 IDFTQG
+114 VDFTQG
-120 GVLYNLTFEVIA
+120 GILYDLTFEVIA

-145 VVSTFPFEGDP
+145 VISTFPFEGDP
-156 QAEENKDKPVYPF
+156 QSEENKGKPVGHPF
-169 DSVIDENGTIPA
+169 DSAIDENGTIPA

-195 AETLTINGY
+195 TLTINGY
-204 EAAVGETVYISKKIQ
+204 EAAVSETVYISKKIQ
-219 VNDKWIMNGQISV
+219 VNNNWLMNGQISV
-232 KYDPEYLQFAPVEDA
+232 KYDPEYLQFAPVEDE
-247 KMFPNISSFLMYNDV
+247 KMFPNVSLNLVYNDV
-262 KENGASVG
+262 KEDGVSVG
-270 EIIITF
+270 EIRITF
-276 TNPMDGYDFTTEKV
+276 TNPVVGYDFTTEKV
-290 LYNLPFTVIKGSAD
+290 LYDLPFTVIKGSD
-304 AKNVTDEIEA
+304 TAKDVTDEIEA
-314 MSSFTFDGNPAEQT
+314 MSSFPFAGDPAQEENPDYTQ
-328 TPSYDMVSVVDDATG
+328 VSVIDDNTG
-343 EIAADKGTSEAEP
+343 EIDSTKGTSEAEP

-495 GSSYNMTNVYDEETG
+495 GSSYDMTNVYNEETG
-510 TLNVEESNLV
+510 ELDVQESNLV

-526 DTSALEALI
+526 DISALEALI

-545 GYTEESIAALNDAI
+545 GYTEESIAALNEAI
-559 AAAEAVAADPQS
+559 AVAEAVAADPQS
-571 QDQVNEAVKALQ
+571 QDQVDAAVKALQ
-583 AAMDAVKIDVSALEA
+583 
-598 LIETAEA
+598 
-605 MDTTGYTAESVQA
+605 
-618 LADAIAHAKTVA
+618 
-630 EAPESVQAVAD
+630 
-641 EIVALQAA
+641 
-649 IDGLVVDTAELE
+649 
-661 ALIAEAK
+661 
-668 ELAAKEGYTEE
+668 
-679 SIADLE
+679 
-685 AAIAAAE
+685 
-692 SVIGAATVDDV
+692 
-703 KTQIEALTAAMDAV
+703 AAMDAV

-789 ALIAEAKELA
+789 ALIA
-799 AKEGYTEES
+799 
-808 IADLEAA
+808 
-815 IAAAESVIG
+815 
-824 AATVDD
+824 
-830 VKTQIEAL
+830 
-838 TAAMAAVKPD
+838 
-848 TTDLEEAIAAA
+848 
-859 EEKLAD
+859 
-865 DKYSPTSKSALQ
+865 
-877 AAVDAGKELLAKVE
+877 
-891 TEFVAYED
+891 
-899 VVAATDAINTAID
+899 
-912 NLVEGVLLG
+912 
-921 DANDDGRVN
+921 
-930 IDDASYIQ
+930 
-938 NFLVKLNVTINELA
+938 
-952 ADVNKDGKITIMDT
+952 
-966 TMIQVR
+966 
-972 LATNA
+972 
-977 ENEYVF
+977 
-983 PDEI
+983 

>member
-21 VMSVSLIANAAEDT
+21 VMSVSFIANATEDT

-51 KKEITVNDK
+51 KKEITINK

-87 PVANGHMLVYFD
+87 PVANGHSLEYFD
-99 TGSEIN
+99 TGSKIN
-105 FNFLDVTNG
+105 FNFTDVTNG

-120 GVLYNLTFEVIA
+120 GILYDLTFEVIA

-145 VVSTFPFEGDP
+145 VISTFPFAGDP
-156 QAEENKDKPVYPF
+156 QSEENQGKPVVYPF
-169 DSVIDENGTIPA
+169 DSALENGTIPA
-181 DKGTESEIEIKGPE
+181 DKGTEGEIEIKGPE

-204 EAAVGETVYISKKIQ
+204 EATVGETVYISKKIQ
-219 VNDKWIMNGQISV
+219 VNNNWLMNGQISV
-232 KYDPEYLQFAPVEDA
+232 KYDPEYLQFAPVEDE
-247 KMFPNISSFLMYNDV
+247 KMFPNVSLNLMYNDV
-262 KENGASVG
+262 KEDGVSVG
-270 EIIITF
+270 EIRITF
-276 TNPMDGYDFTTEKV
+276 TNPIVGYDFTTEKV
-290 LYNLPFTVIKGSAD
+290 LYDLPFTVIKGSD
-304 AKNVTDEIEA
+304 TAKNVTDEIED
-314 MSSFTFDGNPAEQT
+314 MRSFNFAGNPADQT
-328 TPSYDMVSVVDDATG
+328 NPDYTMVNVVDESTG
-343 EIAADKGTSEAEP
+343 EIDAAKGTSDAEP

-375 VAGDEINHYLNIK
+375 VAGNEINYYLNIK

-444 NFSTTN
+444 NFSTLQ

-472 PGNYTIDTK
+472 PGNYTVDTK

-495 GSSYNMTNVYDEETG
+495 GSSYDMTNVYNEETG
-510 TLNVEESNLV
+510 KLDVQESNLV

-535 AEAKALAAEE
+535 AEAKALASEE
-545 GYTEESIAALNDAI
+545 GYTEESITALNDAI
-559 AAAEAVAADPQS
+559 KAAEAVVADPQS
-571 QDQVNEAVKALQ
+571 QDQVDAEVKALQ
-583 AAMDAVKIDVSALEA
+583 AAMDAVEIDVSALEA

-641 EIVALQAA
+641 EITALQAA
-649 IDGLVVDTAELE
+649 IDGLVVDTAELK

-679 SIADLE
+679 SIAALN

-692 SVIGAATVDDV
+692 AVVENPTVEDV
-703 KTQIEALTAAMDAV
+703 KAQLEALKAAMDAV
-717 KIDVS
+717 K
-722 DLEAL
+722 
-727 IETAE
+727 
-732 AMDTT
+732 
-737 GYTSES
+737 
-743 VQALADAIAH
+743 
-753 AKTVAEA
+753 
-760 PESVQAV
+760 
-767 ADEIVALQ
+767 
-775 AAIDGLVVD
+775 
-784 TAELE
+784 
-789 ALIAEAKELA
+789 
-799 AKEGYTEES
+799 
-808 IADLEAA
+808 
-815 IAAAESVIG
+815 
-824 AATVDD
+824 
-830 VKTQIEAL
+830 
-838 TAAMAAVKPD
+838 PD
-848 TTDLEEAIAAA
+848 TTALEAAIAAA

-865 DKYSPTSKSALQ
+865 DKYSPTSKAALQ
-877 AAVDAGKELLAKVE
+877 AAVDAGEELLAKVE
-891 TEFVAYED
+891 TEFVSYED

-921 DANDDGRVN
+921 DANDDDKVN
-930 IDDASYIQ
+930 IDDATYIQ
-938 NFLVKLNVTINELA
+938 NFLVKLEDVINELA
-952 ADVNKDGKITIMDT
+952 ADVNKDGKLTVMDT

-972 LATNA
+972 LATGA
-977 ENEYVF
+977 EDEYVF

>member
-21 VMSVSLIANAAEDT
+21 VMSVSFIANAAEDT

-42 YAVGDTIEV
+42 YNVGDTIEV
-51 KKEITVNDK
+51 KKEITINK

-87 PVANGHMLVYFD
+87 PVANGHSLVYFD
-99 TGSEIN
+99 TGSKIN

-120 GVLYNLTFEVIA
+120 GILYDLTFEVIA

-145 VVSTFPFEGDP
+145 VISTFQFAGNP
-156 QAEENKDKPVYPF
+156 QSEENQGKPVEYPF
-169 DSVIDENGTIPA
+169 DSALENGTIPA
-181 DKGTESEIEIKGPE
+181 DKGTEGEIEIKGPE

-204 EAAVGETVYISKKIQ
+204 EATVGETVYISKKIQ
-219 VNDKWIMNGQISV
+219 VNNNWLMNGQISV
-232 KYDPEYLQFAPVEDA
+232 KYDPEYLQFAPVEDE
-247 KMFPNISSFLMYNDV
+247 KMFPNVSLNLIYNDV
-262 KENGASVG
+262 KEDGVSVG
-270 EIIITF
+270 EIRITF
-276 TNPMDGYDFTTEKV
+276 TNPIVGYDFTTEKV
-290 LYNLPFTVIKGSAD
+290 LYDLPFTVIKGSD
-304 AKNVTDEIEA
+304 TAKNVTDEIED
-314 MSSFTFDGNPAEQT
+314 MRSFNFAGDPADQTNPDYT
-328 TPSYDMVSVVDDATG
+328 MVNVVDESTG
-343 EIAADKGTSEAEP
+343 EIDAAKGTSDAEP

-429 DNVVDNGDGTSTIYF
+429 DNVVNNGDGTSTIYF
-444 NFSTTN
+444 NFSTLQ

-472 PGNYTIDTK
+472 PGNYTVDTK

-495 GSSYNMTNVYDEETG
+495 GSSYDMTNVYEETG
-510 TLNVEESNLV
+510 ELDVQESNLV

-545 GYTEESIAALNDAI
+545 GYTEESITALNDAI
-559 AAAEAVAADPQS
+559 KAAEAVAADPQS
-571 QDQVNEAVKALQ
+571 QDQVDAAVKALQ

-605 MDTTGYTAESVQA
+605 MNTTGYTAGSVQA
-618 LADAIAHAKTVA
+618 LADAIAHAQTVA

-641 EIVALQAA
+641 EITALQAA
-649 IDGLVVDTAELE
+649 IDGLVVDTAELK

-668 ELAAKEGYTEE
+668 ELVAKEGYTEE
-679 SIADLE
+679 SIAALN

-692 SVIGAATVDDV
+692 AVVENPTVEDV
-703 KTQIEALTAAMDAV
+703 KAQLEALKAAMDAV
-717 KIDVS
+717 K
-722 DLEAL
+722 
-727 IETAE
+727 
-732 AMDTT
+732 
-737 GYTSES
+737 
-743 VQALADAIAH
+743 
-753 AKTVAEA
+753 
-760 PESVQAV
+760 
-767 ADEIVALQ
+767 
-775 AAIDGLVVD
+775 
-784 TAELE
+784 
-789 ALIAEAKELA
+789 
-799 AKEGYTEES
+799 
-808 IADLEAA
+808 
-815 IAAAESVIG
+815 
-824 AATVDD
+824 
-830 VKTQIEAL
+830 
-838 TAAMAAVKPD
+838 PD
-848 TTDLEEAIAAA
+848 TTALEAAIAAA

-865 DKYSPTSKSALQ
+865 DKYSPTSKAALQ
-877 AAVDAGKELLAKVE
+877 AAVDAGKELLTKVE

-921 DANDDGRVN
+921 DANDDDKVN
-930 IDDASYIQ
+930 IDDATYIQ
-938 NFLVKLNVTINELA
+938 NFLVKLKDVINELA
-952 ADVNKDGKITIMDT
+952 ADVNKDGKLTVMDT

-972 LATNA
+972 LATGA
-977 ENEYVF
+977 EDEYVF

>member
-21 VMSVSLIANAAEDT
+21 VMSVSFIANAAEDT

-42 YAVGDTIEV
+42 YTVGDTIEV
-51 KKEITVNDK
+51 KKEITINK

-87 PVANGHMLVYFD
+87 PVANGHSLVYFD
-99 TGSEIN
+99 TGSKIN

-120 GVLYNLTFEVIA
+120 GILYDLTFEVIA

-145 VVSTFPFEGDP
+145 VISTFPFAGDP
-156 QAEENKDKPVYPF
+156 QSEENQGKPVEYPF
-169 DSVIDENGTIPA
+169 DSALENGTIPA
-181 DKGTESEIEIKGPE
+181 DKGTEGEIEIKGPE

-204 EAAVGETVYISKKIQ
+204 EATVGETVYISKKIQ
-219 VNDKWIMNGQISV
+219 VNNNWLMNGQISV
-232 KYDPEYLQFAPVEDA
+232 KYDPEYLQFAPAEDE
-247 KMFPNISSFLMYNDV
+247 KMFPNVSLNLMYNDV
-262 KENGASVG
+262 KEDGVSVG
-270 EIIITF
+270 EIRITF
-276 TNPMDGYDFTTEKV
+276 TNPVVGYDFTTEKV
-290 LYNLPFTVIKGSAD
+290 LYDLPFTVIKGSD
-304 AKNVTDEIEA
+304 TAKNVTDEIEE
-314 MSSFTFDGNPAEQT
+314 MRSFNFAGDPADQTNPNYT
-328 TPSYDMVSVVDDATG
+328 MVNVVDESTG
-343 EIAADKGTSEAEP
+343 EIDAAKGTSDAEP

-375 VAGDEINHYLNIK
+375 VAGNEINHYLNIK

-444 NFSTTN
+444 NFSTLQ

-472 PGNYTIDTK
+472 PGNYTVDTK

-495 GSSYNMTNVYDEETG
+495 GSSYDMTNVYNEETG
-510 TLNVEESNLV
+510 ELDVQESNLV

-535 AEAKALAAEE
+535 EEAKALAAEE
-545 GYTEESIAALNDAI
+545 GYTA
-559 AAAEAVAADPQS
+559 
-571 QDQVNEAVKALQ
+571 
-583 AAMDAVKIDVSALEA
+583 
-598 LIETAEA
+598 
-605 MDTTGYTAESVQA
+605 GSVQA
-618 LADAIAHAKTVA
+618 LVDAIAHAKTVA
-630 EAPESVQAVAD
+630 EAPESAQAVAD
-641 EIVALQAA
+641 EITALQAA
-649 IDGLVVDTAELE
+649 IDGLVVDTAELK

-668 ELAAKEGYTEE
+668 ELVAKEGYTEE
-679 SIADLE
+679 SIAALN
-685 AAIAAAE
+685 AAIAASEAVVE
-692 SVIGAATVDDV
+692 NPTVEDV
-703 KTQIEALTAAMDAV
+703 KAQLEALKAAMDAV
-717 KIDVS
+717 K
-722 DLEAL
+722 
-727 IETAE
+727 
-732 AMDTT
+732 
-737 GYTSES
+737 
-743 VQALADAIAH
+743 
-753 AKTVAEA
+753 
-760 PESVQAV
+760 
-767 ADEIVALQ
+767 
-775 AAIDGLVVD
+775 
-784 TAELE
+784 
-789 ALIAEAKELA
+789 
-799 AKEGYTEES
+799 
-808 IADLEAA
+808 
-815 IAAAESVIG
+815 
-824 AATVDD
+824 
-830 VKTQIEAL
+830 
-838 TAAMAAVKPD
+838 PD
-848 TTDLEEAIAAA
+848 TTALEAAIAAA

-865 DKYSPTSKSALQ
+865 DKYSPTSKAALQ

-891 TEFVAYED
+891 TEFVSYED

-930 IDDASYIQ
+930 IDDATYIQ
-938 NFLVKLNVTINELA
+938 NFLVKLEDVINELA
-952 ADVNKDGKITIMDT
+952 ADVNKDGKLTVMDT

-972 LATNA
+972 LATGA
-977 ENEYVF
+977 EDEYVF

>member
-21 VMSVSLIANAAEDT
+21 VMSVSFIANAAEDT

-42 YAVGDTIEV
+42 YTVGDTIEV
-51 KKEITVNDK
+51 KKEITINK

-87 PVANGHMLVYFD
+87 PVANGHSLVYFD
-99 TGSEIN
+99 TGSKIN

-120 GVLYNLTFEVIA
+120 GILYDLTFEVIA

-145 VVSTFPFEGDP
+145 VISTFPFAGDP
-156 QAEENKDKPVYPF
+156 QSEENQGKPVEYPF
-169 DSVIDENGTIPA
+169 DSALENGTIPA
-181 DKGTESEIEIKGPE
+181 DKGTEGEIEIKGPE

-204 EAAVGETVYISKKIQ
+204 EATVGETVYISKKIQ
-219 VNDKWIMNGQISV
+219 VNNNWLMNGQISV
-232 KYDPEYLQFAPVEDA
+232 KYDPEYLQFAPAEDE
-247 KMFPNISSFLMYNDV
+247 KMFPNVSLNLMYNDV
-262 KENGASVG
+262 KEDGVSVG
-270 EIIITF
+270 EIRITF
-276 TNPMDGYDFTTEKV
+276 TNPVVGYDFTTEKV
-290 LYNLPFTVIKGSAD
+290 LYDLPFTVIKGSD
-304 AKNVTDEIEA
+304 TAKNVTDEIEE
-314 MSSFTFDGNPAEQT
+314 MRSFNFAGDPADQTNPNYT
-328 TPSYDMVSVVDDATG
+328 MVNVVDESTG
-343 EIAADKGTSEAEP
+343 EIDAAKGTSDAEP

-375 VAGDEINHYLNIK
+375 VAGNEINHYLNIK

-444 NFSTTN
+444 NFSTLQ

-472 PGNYTIDTK
+472 PGNYTVDTK

-495 GSSYNMTNVYDEETG
+495 GSSYDMTNVYNEETG
-510 TLNVEESNLV
+510 ELDVQESNLV

-535 AEAKALAAEE
+535 EEAKALAAEE
-545 GYTEESIAALNDAI
+545 GYTA
-559 AAAEAVAADPQS
+559 
-571 QDQVNEAVKALQ
+571 
-583 AAMDAVKIDVSALEA
+583 
-598 LIETAEA
+598 
-605 MDTTGYTAESVQA
+605 GSVQA
-618 LADAIAHAKTVA
+618 LVDAIAHAKTVA
-630 EAPESVQAVAD
+630 EAPESAQAVAD
-641 EIVALQAA
+641 EITALQAA
-649 IDGLVVDTAELE
+649 INGLVVDTAELK

-668 ELAAKEGYTEE
+668 ELVAKEGYTEE
-679 SIADLE
+679 SIAALN
-685 AAIAAAE
+685 AAIAASEAVVE
-692 SVIGAATVDDV
+692 NPTVEDV
-703 KTQIEALTAAMDAV
+703 KAQLEALKAAMDAV
-717 KIDVS
+717 K
-722 DLEAL
+722 
-727 IETAE
+727 
-732 AMDTT
+732 
-737 GYTSES
+737 
-743 VQALADAIAH
+743 
-753 AKTVAEA
+753 
-760 PESVQAV
+760 
-767 ADEIVALQ
+767 
-775 AAIDGLVVD
+775 
-784 TAELE
+784 
-789 ALIAEAKELA
+789 
-799 AKEGYTEES
+799 
-808 IADLEAA
+808 
-815 IAAAESVIG
+815 
-824 AATVDD
+824 
-830 VKTQIEAL
+830 
-838 TAAMAAVKPD
+838 PD
-848 TTDLEEAIAAA
+848 TTALEAAIAAA

-865 DKYSPTSKSALQ
+865 DKYSPTSKAALQ

-891 TEFVAYED
+891 TEFVSYED

-930 IDDASYIQ
+930 IDDATYIQ
-938 NFLVKLNVTINELA
+938 NFLVKLEDVINELA
-952 ADVNKDGKITIMDT
+952 ADVNKDGKLTVMDT

-972 LATNA
+972 LATGA
-977 ENEYVF
+977 EDEYVF

>member
-21 VMSVSLIANAAEDT
+21 VMSVSFIANAAEDT

-42 YAVGDTIEV
+42 YTVGDTIEV
-51 KKEITVNDK
+51 KKEITINK

-87 PVANGHMLVYFD
+87 PVANGHSLEYFD
-99 TGSEIN
+99 TGSKIN
-105 FNFLDVTNG
+105 FNFTDVTNG

-120 GVLYNLTFEVIA
+120 GILYDLTFEVIA

-145 VVSTFPFEGDP
+145 VISTFRFAGDP
-156 QAEENKDKPVYPF
+156 QSEENQGKPVVYPF
-169 DSVIDENGTIPA
+169 DSALENGTIPA
-181 DKGTESEIEIKGPE
+181 DKGTEGEIEIKGPE

-219 VNDKWIMNGQISV
+219 VNNNWLMNGQISV
-232 KYDPEYLQFAPVEDA
+232 KYDPEYLRFAPVEDE
-247 KMFPNISSFLMYNDV
+247 KMFPNVSLNLMYNDV
-262 KENGASVG
+262 KKDGVSVG
-270 EIIITF
+270 EIRITF
-276 TNPMDGYDFTTEKV
+276 TNPIVGYDFTTEKV
-290 LYNLPFTVIKGSAD
+290 LYDLPFTVIKGSD
-304 AKNVTDEIEA
+304 TAKNVTDEIED
-314 MSSFTFDGNPAEQT
+314 MRSFNFAGDPADQTNPNYT
-328 TPSYDMVSVVDDATG
+328 MVNVVDESTG
-343 EIAADKGTSEAEP
+343 EIDAAKGTSDAEP

-369 VNGIEV
+369 VNDIEV
-375 VAGDEINHYLNIK
+375 VAGDEINYYLNIK
-388 DDNWFANGQYE
+388 DDNWFVNGQYE

-444 NFSTTN
+444 NFSTLQ

-472 PGNYTIDTK
+472 PGNYTVDTK

-495 GSSYNMTNVYDEETG
+495 GSSYDMTNVYNEETG
-510 TLNVEESNLV
+510 ELDVQESNLV

-535 AEAKALAAEE
+535 EEAKALAAEE
-545 GYTEESIAALNDAI
+545 GYTA
-559 AAAEAVAADPQS
+559 
-571 QDQVNEAVKALQ
+571 
-583 AAMDAVKIDVSALEA
+583 
-598 LIETAEA
+598 
-605 MDTTGYTAESVQA
+605 GSVQA

-641 EIVALQAA
+641 EITALQAA

-661 ALIAEAK
+661 ALIEEAK
-668 ELAAKEGYTEE
+668 ALATEEGYT
-679 SIADLE
+679 A
-685 AAIAAAE
+685 
-692 SVIGAATVDDV
+692 G
-703 KTQIEALTAAMDAV
+703 
-717 KIDVS
+717 
-722 DLEAL
+722 
-727 IETAE
+727 
-732 AMDTT
+732 
-737 GYTSES
+737 S

-767 ADEIVALQ
+767 ADEITALQ

-784 TAELE
+784 TAELK
-789 ALIAEAKELA
+789 ARIAEAKELA

-808 IADLEAA
+808 IAALNAA
-815 IAAAESVIG
+815 IAAAEAVVKNP
-824 AATVDD
+824 TVED
-830 VKTQIEAL
+830 VKAQLEAL
-838 TAAMAAVKPD
+838 KAAMDAVKPD
-848 TTDLEEAIAAA
+848 TTVLEAAIAAA

-865 DKYSPTSKSALQ
+865 DKYSPTSKAALK
-877 AAVDAGKELLAKVE
+877 AAVDAGEELLAKVE
-891 TEFVAYED
+891 TESVAYKD

-921 DANDDGRVN
+921 DANDDDKVN
-930 IDDASYIQ
+930 IDDATYIQ
-938 NFLVKLNVTINELA
+938 NFLVKLEDVINELA

-966 TMIQVR
+966 TMLQVR

-977 ENEYVF
+977 EDEYVF

>member
-42 YAVGDTIEV
+42 YTVGDTIEV

-87 PVANGHMLVYFD
+87 PVANGHSLVYFN
-99 TGSEIN
+99 TGSKIN
-105 FNFLDVTNG
+105 FNFTDVTNG

-120 GVLYNLTFEVIA
+120 GILYDLTFEVIA

-145 VVSTFPFEGDP
+145 VVSTFPFAGDP
-156 QAEENKDKPVYPF
+156 QAEENQGKPVYPF
-169 DSVIDENGTIPA
+169 ESVIDENGTIPA
-181 DKGTESEIEIKGPE
+181 DKGTEGEIEIKGPE

-219 VNDKWIMNGQISV
+219 VNNNWLMNGQISV
-232 KYDPEYLQFAPVEDA
+232 KYDPEYLQFAPVEDE
-247 KMFPNISSFLMYNDV
+247 KMFPNVSLNLVYNDV
-262 KENGASVG
+262 KEDGVSVG
-270 EIIITF
+270 EIRITF
-276 TNPMDGYDFTTEKV
+276 TNPVVGYDFTTEKV
-290 LYNLPFTVIKGSAD
+290 LYDLPFTVIKGSD
-304 AKNVTDEIEA
+304 TAKDVTDEIEA
-314 MSSFTFDGNPAEQT
+314 MSSFPFAGDPAQEENPDYTQ
-328 TPSYDMVSVVDDATG
+328 VSVIDDNTG
-343 EIAADKGTSEAEP
+343 EIDSTKGTSEAEP

-495 GSSYNMTNVYDEETG
+495 GSSYDMTNVYNEVTG
-510 TLNVEESNLV
+510 ELDVQESNLV

-526 DTSALEALI
+526 DISALEALI

-545 GYTEESIAALNDAI
+545 GYTEESIADLNEAI

-571 QDQVNEAVKALQ
+571 QDQVDAEVKALQ
-583 AAMDAVKIDVSALEA
+583 
-598 LIETAEA
+598 
-605 MDTTGYTAESVQA
+605 
-618 LADAIAHAKTVA
+618 
-630 EAPESVQAVAD
+630 
-641 EIVALQAA
+641 
-649 IDGLVVDTAELE
+649 
-661 ALIAEAK
+661 
-668 ELAAKEGYTEE
+668 
-679 SIADLE
+679 
-685 AAIAAAE
+685 
-692 SVIGAATVDDV
+692 
-703 KTQIEALTAAMDAV
+703 AAMDAV

-848 TTDLEEAIAAA
+848 TTALEAAIAAA

-865 DKYSPTSKSALQ
+865 DKYSPTSKAALQ

-891 TEFVAYED
+891 TEFVVYED
-899 VVAATDAINTAID
+899 VVAATEAINTAID

>member
-35 VTINGKT
+35 VTINGKK
-42 YAVGDTIEV
+42 YSVGDTIEV

-87 PVANGHMLVYFD
+87 PVANGHSLVYFN
-99 TGSEIN
+99 TGSKIN

-120 GVLYNLTFEVIA
+120 GILYDLTFEVIA

-145 VVSTFPFEGDP
+145 VISTFPFAGDP
-156 QAEENKDKPVYPF
+156 QSEENQGKPVEYPF
-169 DSVIDENGTIPA
+169 DSALDENGTIPA
-181 DKGTESEIEIKGPE
+181 DKGTEGEIEIKGPE

-204 EAAVGETVYISKKIQ
+204 EATVGETVYISKKIQ
-219 VNDKWIMNGQISV
+219 VNDNWLMNGQISV
-232 KYDPEYLQFAPVEDA
+232 KYDPEYLQFAPVEDE
-247 KMFPNISSFLMYNDV
+247 KMFPNVSLNLVYNDV
-262 KENGASVG
+262 KEDGVSVG
-270 EIIITF
+270 EIRITF
-276 TNPMDGYDFTTEKV
+276 TNPVVGYDFTTEKV
-290 LYNLPFTVIKGSAD
+290 LYDLPFTVIKGSD
-304 AKNVTDEIEA
+304 TAKDVTDEIEA
-314 MSSFTFDGNPAEQT
+314 MSSFPFAGDPAQEENPDYTQ
-328 TPSYDMVSVVDDATG
+328 VSVIDDNTG
-343 EIAADKGTSEAEP
+343 EIDSTKGTSEAEP

-369 VNGIEV
+369 VNDIEV
-375 VAGDEINHYLNIK
+375 AAGDEINHYLNIK

-399 ITFNNTVLDLVV
+399 ITFDNTVLDFVV
-411 NDDSITYPVITAA
+411 NDDSITYPVVTAS
-424 GVSVV
+424 GVDVF
-429 DNVVDNGDGTSTIYF
+429 DNVVDNGNGTSTILF

-458 KVFDFYFTVKEDAA
+458 KVFDFYFTVKEDAV
-472 PGNYTIDTK
+472 PGNYTIDTN
-481 IVETYVFSTPGQPD
+481 IIAAYVFTVPGKPD
-495 GSSYNMTNVYDEETG
+495 GSSYDMTNVYNEETG
-510 TLNVEESNLV
+510 ELDVQESNLV
-520 TEIKDI
+520 TEIKNIDI
-526 DTSALEALI
+526 SALEALI

-545 GYTEESIAALNDAI
+545 GYTEESIAALNEAI

-571 QDQVNEAVKALQ
+571 QDQVDAEVKALQ
-583 AAMDAVKIDVSALEA
+583 AAMDAVKIDVSA
-598 LIETAEA
+598 
-605 MDTTGYTAESVQA
+605 
-618 LADAIAHAKTVA
+618 
-630 EAPESVQAVAD
+630 
-641 EIVALQAA
+641 
-649 IDGLVVDTAELE
+649 
-661 ALIAEAK
+661 
-668 ELAAKEGYTEE
+668 
-679 SIADLE
+679 
-685 AAIAAAE
+685 
-692 SVIGAATVDDV
+692 
-703 KTQIEALTAAMDAV
+703 
-717 KIDVS
+717 
-722 DLEAL
+722 LEAL

-808 IADLEAA
+808 IAALNAA
-815 IAAAESVIG
+815 IAAAEAVVENPAVEDV
-824 AATVDD
+824 AA
-830 VKTQIEAL
+830 QLEAL
-838 TAAMAAVKPD
+838 KAAMDAVKPD
-848 TTDLEEAIAAA
+848 TTALEAAIAAA

>member
-1 MKKGLKKCLSI
+1 MKKGLKKCLAI

-21 VMSVSLIANAAEDT
+21 VMSVSFIANAAEDT

-42 YAVGDTIEV
+42 YTVGDTIEV
-51 KKEITVNDK
+51 KKEITINK

-87 PVANGHMLVYFD
+87 PVANGHSLVYFD
-99 TGSEIN
+99 TGSKIN
-105 FNFLDVTNG
+105 FNFTDVTNG

-120 GVLYNLTFEVIA
+120 GILYDLTFEVIA

-145 VVSTFPFEGDP
+145 VISTFQFAGDP
-156 QAEENKDKPVYPF
+156 QSEENQGKPVEYPF
-169 DSVIDENGTIPA
+169 DSALENGTIPA
-181 DKGTESEIEIKGPE
+181 DKGTEGEIEIKGPE

-204 EAAVGETVYISKKIQ
+204 EATVGETVYISKKIQ
-219 VNDKWIMNGQISV
+219 VNNNWLMNGQISV
-232 KYDPEYLQFAPVEDA
+232 KYDPEYLQFAPVEA
-247 KMFPNISSFLMYNDV
+247 EKMFPNVSLNLMYNDV
-262 KENGASVG
+262 KEDGVSVG
-270 EIIITF
+270 EIRITF
-276 TNPMDGYDFTTEKV
+276 TNPIVGYDFTTEKV
-290 LYNLPFTVIKGSAD
+290 LYDLPFTVIKGSD
-304 AKNVTDEIEA
+304 TAKNVTDEIED
-314 MSSFTFDGNPAEQT
+314 MRSFNFAGDPADQTNPDYT
-328 TPSYDMVSVVDDATG
+328 MVNVVDESTG
-343 EIAADKGTSEAEP
+343 EIDAAKGTSDAEP

-444 NFSTTN
+444 NFSTLQ

-472 PGNYTIDTK
+472 PGNYTVDTK

-495 GSSYNMTNVYDEETG
+495 GSSYDMTNVYNEETG
-510 TLNVEESNLV
+510 ELDVQESNLV

-545 GYTEESIAALNDAI
+545 GYTEESITALNDAI
-559 AAAEAVAADPQS
+559 KAAEAVVADPQS
-571 QDQVNEAVKALQ
+571 KDQVDAEVKALQ
-583 AAMDAVKIDVSALEA
+583 AAMDAVEIDVSALEA

-641 EIVALQAA
+641 EITALQAA
-649 IDGLVVDTAELE
+649 IDGLVVDTAELK

-679 SIADLE
+679 SIAALN

-692 SVIGAATVDDV
+692 AVVENPTVEDV
-703 KTQIEALTAAMDAV
+703 KAQLEALKAAMDAV
-717 KIDVS
+717 K
-722 DLEAL
+722 
-727 IETAE
+727 
-732 AMDTT
+732 
-737 GYTSES
+737 
-743 VQALADAIAH
+743 
-753 AKTVAEA
+753 
-760 PESVQAV
+760 
-767 ADEIVALQ
+767 
-775 AAIDGLVVD
+775 
-784 TAELE
+784 
-789 ALIAEAKELA
+789 
-799 AKEGYTEES
+799 
-808 IADLEAA
+808 
-815 IAAAESVIG
+815 
-824 AATVDD
+824 
-830 VKTQIEAL
+830 
-838 TAAMAAVKPD
+838 PD
-848 TTDLEEAIAAA
+848 TTALEAAIAAA

-865 DKYSPTSKSALQ
+865 DKYSPTSKAALQ

-891 TEFVAYED
+891 TEFVSYED

-930 IDDASYIQ
+930 IDDATYIQ
-938 NFLVKLNVTINELA
+938 NFLVKLEDVINELA
-952 ADVNKDGKITIMDT
+952 ADVNKDGKLTVMDT

-972 LATNA
+972 LATGA
-977 ENEYVF
+977 EDEYVF

>member
-21 VMSVSLIANAAEDT
+21 VMSVSFIANAAEDT

-42 YAVGDTIEV
+42 YTVGDTIEV
-51 KKEITVNDK
+51 KKEITINDK

-87 PVANGHMLVYFD
+87 PVANGHSLVYFD
-99 TGSEIN
+99 TGSKIN

-120 GVLYNLTFEVIA
+120 GILYDLTFEVIA

-145 VVSTFPFEGDP
+145 VISTFPFAGDP
-156 QAEENKDKPVYPF
+156 QSEENKGKPVEYPF
-169 DSVIDENGTIPA
+169 DSALENGTIPA
-181 DKGTESEIEIKGPE
+181 DKGTEGEIEIKGPE

-219 VNDKWIMNGQISV
+219 VNNNWLMNGQISV
-232 KYDPEYLQFAPVEDA
+232 KYDPEYLQFAPVEDE
-247 KMFPNISSFLMYNDV
+247 KMFPNVSLNLMYNDV
-262 KENGASVG
+262 KEDGVSVG
-270 EIIITF
+270 EIRITF
-276 TNPMDGYDFTTEKV
+276 TNPVVGYDFTTEKV
-290 LYNLPFTVIKGSAD
+290 LYDLPFTVIKGSD
-304 AKNVTDEIEA
+304 TAKDVTDEIEA
-314 MSSFTFDGNPAEQT
+314 MSSFPFAGDPAQEEN
-328 TPSYDMVSVVDDATG
+328 PSYDMVDVVDDATG
-343 EIAADKGTSEAEP
+343 EIASDKGTSDAEP
-356 VVADTPAVTDKII
+356 IVADTPAVTDKII

-472 PGNYTIDTK
+472 PGNYTVDTK

-495 GSSYNMTNVYDEETG
+495 GSSYDMTNVYNEETG

-559 AAAEAVAADPQS
+559 KAAEAVAADPQS

-598 LIETAEA
+598 LIAEAEA

-649 IDGLVVDTAELE
+649 IDGLVVDTAELK

-679 SIADLE
+679 SIAALN

-692 SVIGAATVDDV
+692 AVVENPTVEDV
-703 KTQIEALTAAMDAV
+703 KAQLEALKAAMDAV
-717 KIDVS
+717 K
-722 DLEAL
+722 
-727 IETAE
+727 
-732 AMDTT
+732 
-737 GYTSES
+737 
-743 VQALADAIAH
+743 
-753 AKTVAEA
+753 
-760 PESVQAV
+760 
-767 ADEIVALQ
+767 
-775 AAIDGLVVD
+775 
-784 TAELE
+784 
-789 ALIAEAKELA
+789 
-799 AKEGYTEES
+799 
-808 IADLEAA
+808 
-815 IAAAESVIG
+815 
-824 AATVDD
+824 
-830 VKTQIEAL
+830 
-838 TAAMAAVKPD
+838 PD
-848 TTDLEEAIAAA
+848 TTALEAAIAAA

-865 DKYSPTSKSALQ
+865 DKYSPTSKAVLQ

-899 VVAATDAINTAID
+899 VVAATEAINTAIE

-921 DANDDGRVN
+921 DANDDDKVD
-930 IDDASYIQ
+930 IDDATYIQ
-938 NFLVKLNVTINELA
+938 NFLVKLEDVINELA
-952 ADVNKDGKITIMDT
+952 ADVNKDGKLTVMDT

-977 ENEYVF
+977 EDEYVF

>member
-21 VMSVSLIANAAEDT
+21 VMSVSFIANAAEDT

-42 YAVGDTIEV
+42 YTVGDTIEV
-51 KKEITVNDK
+51 KKEITINK

-87 PVANGHMLVYFD
+87 PVANGHSLVYFD
-99 TGSEIN
+99 TGSKIN

-120 GVLYNLTFEVIA
+120 GILYDLTFEVIA

-145 VVSTFPFEGDP
+145 VISTFPFAGDP
-156 QAEENKDKPVYPF
+156 QSEENQGKPVEYPF
-169 DSVIDENGTIPA
+169 DSALENGTIPA
-181 DKGTESEIEIKGPE
+181 DKGTEGEIEIKGPE
-195 AETLTINGY
+195 AETLPINGY

-219 VNDKWIMNGQISV
+219 VNNNWLMNGQISV
-232 KYDPEYLQFAPVEDA
+232 KYDPEYLRFAPVEDE
-247 KMFPNISSFLMYNDV
+247 KMFPNVSLNLMYNDV
-262 KENGASVG
+262 KEDGVSVG
-270 EIIITF
+270 EIRITF
-276 TNPMDGYDFTTEKV
+276 TNPIVGYDFTTEKV
-290 LYNLPFTVIKGSAD
+290 LYDLPFTVIKGSD
-304 AKNVTDEIEA
+304 TAKNVTDEIED
-314 MSSFTFDGNPAEQT
+314 MRSFNFAGDPADQTNPDYT
-328 TPSYDMVSVVDDATG
+328 MVNVVDESTG
-343 EIAADKGTSEAEP
+343 EIDAAKGTSDAEP

-369 VNGIEV
+369 VNDIEV
-375 VAGDEINHYLNIK
+375 VAGNEINHYLNIK

-444 NFSTTN
+444 NFSTLQ

-472 PGNYTIDTK
+472 PGNYTVDTK

-495 GSSYNMTNVYDEETG
+495 GSSYDMTNVYNEETG
-510 TLNVEESNLV
+510 KLDVQESNLV
-520 TEIKDI
+520 TKIKDI

-535 AEAKALAAEE
+535 EEATALAAEE
-545 GYTEESIAALNDAI
+545 GYTEESITALNDAI
-559 AAAEAVAADPQS
+559 KAAEAVVADPQS
-571 QDQVNEAVKALQ
+571 QDQVDAEVKALQ
-583 AAMDAVKIDVSALEA
+583 AAMDAVEIDVSALEA

-605 MDTTGYTAESVQA
+605 MDTTGYTAGSVQA
-618 LADAIAHAKTVA
+618 LADAIAHANTVA

-641 EIVALQAA
+641 EITALQAA
-649 IDGLVVDTAELE
+649 IDGLVVDTAELK

-679 SIADLE
+679 SIAALN

-692 SVIGAATVDDV
+692 AVVENPTVEDV
-703 KTQIEALTAAMDAV
+703 KAQLEALKAAMDAV
-717 KIDVS
+717 K
-722 DLEAL
+722 
-727 IETAE
+727 
-732 AMDTT
+732 
-737 GYTSES
+737 
-743 VQALADAIAH
+743 
-753 AKTVAEA
+753 
-760 PESVQAV
+760 
-767 ADEIVALQ
+767 
-775 AAIDGLVVD
+775 
-784 TAELE
+784 
-789 ALIAEAKELA
+789 
-799 AKEGYTEES
+799 
-808 IADLEAA
+808 
-815 IAAAESVIG
+815 
-824 AATVDD
+824 
-830 VKTQIEAL
+830 
-838 TAAMAAVKPD
+838 PD
-848 TTDLEEAIAAA
+848 TTALEAAIAAA

-865 DKYSPTSKSALQ
+865 DKYSPTSKAALQ
-877 AAVDAGKELLAKVE
+877 AAVDAGEELLAKVE
-891 TEFVAYED
+891 TEFVSYED

-921 DANDDGRVN
+921 DANDDDKVN
-930 IDDASYIQ
+930 IDDATYIQ
-938 NFLVKLNVTINELA
+938 NFLVKLEDVINELA
-952 ADVNKDGKITIMDT
+952 ADVNKDGKLTVMDT

-972 LATNA
+972 LATGA
-977 ENEYVF
+977 EDEYVF

>member
-42 YAVGDTIEV
+42 YTVGDTIEV

-87 PVANGHMLVYFD
+87 PVADGHMLVYFD
-99 TGSEIN
+99 TGSKIN

-120 GVLYNLTFEVIA
+120 GILYDLTFEVIA

-145 VVSTFPFEGDP
+145 VISTFPFEGDP
-156 QAEENKDKPVYPF
+156 QSEENKGKPVGHPF
-169 DSVIDENGTIPA
+169 DSAIDENGTIPA
-181 DKGTESEIEIKGPE
+181 DKGTEGEIEIKGPE

-219 VNDKWIMNGQISV
+219 VNNNWLMNGQISV
-232 KYDPEYLQFAPVEDA
+232 KYDPEYLQFAPVEDE
-247 KMFPNISSFLMYNDV
+247 KMFPNVSLNLMYNDV
-262 KENGASVG
+262 KEDGVSVG
-270 EIIITF
+270 EIRITF
-276 TNPMDGYDFTTEKV
+276 TNPVVGYDFTTEKV
-290 LYNLPFTVIKGSAD
+290 LYDLPFTVIKGSAD
-304 AKNVTDEIEA
+304 DKNVTDEIEA
-314 MSSFTFDGNPAEQT
+314 MSSFPFAGDPAQEENPDYTQ
-328 TPSYDMVSVVDDATG
+328 VSVIDDNTG
-343 EIAADKGTSEAEP
+343 EIDSTKGTSEAEP

-369 VNGIEV
+369 VNGVEV

-472 PGNYTIDTK
+472 PGNYTVDTK

-495 GSSYNMTNVYDEETG
+495 GSSYDMTNVYNEETG
-510 TLNVEESNLV
+510 ELDVQESNLV

-571 QDQVNEAVKALQ
+571 QDQVDAAVKALQ

-630 EAPESVQAVAD
+630 EAPVSVQAVAD

-679 SIADLE
+679 SIAALN

-692 SVIGAATVDDV
+692 AVVEAPTVEDVAA
-703 KTQIEALTAAMDAV
+703 QLEALKAAMDAV
-717 KIDVS
+717 K
-722 DLEAL
+722 
-727 IETAE
+727 
-732 AMDTT
+732 
-737 GYTSES
+737 
-743 VQALADAIAH
+743 
-753 AKTVAEA
+753 
-760 PESVQAV
+760 
-767 ADEIVALQ
+767 
-775 AAIDGLVVD
+775 
-784 TAELE
+784 
-789 ALIAEAKELA
+789 
-799 AKEGYTEES
+799 
-808 IADLEAA
+808 
-815 IAAAESVIG
+815 
-824 AATVDD
+824 
-830 VKTQIEAL
+830 
-838 TAAMAAVKPD
+838 PD
-848 TTDLEEAIAAA
+848 TTALEAAIAAA

-865 DKYSPTSKSALQ
+865 DKYSPTSKVVLQ

-899 VVAATDAINTAID
+899 VVAATDAINTAIE

-921 DANDDGRVN
+921 DANDDDRVN
-930 IDDASYIQ
+930 IDDATYIQ
-938 NFLVKLNVTINELA
+938 NFLVKLEDVINELA

-977 ENEYVF
+977 EDEYVF

>member
-21 VMSVSLIANAAEDT
+21 VMSVSFIANAAEDT

-42 YAVGDTIEV
+42 YTVGDTIEV
-51 KKEITVNDK
+51 KKEITINK

-87 PVANGHMLVYFD
+87 PVANGHSLVYFD
-99 TGSEIN
+99 TGSKIN

-120 GVLYNLTFEVIA
+120 GILYDLTFEVIA

-145 VVSTFPFEGDP
+145 VISTFPFAGDP
-156 QAEENKDKPVYPF
+156 QSEENQGKPVEYPF
-169 DSVIDENGTIPA
+169 DSALENGTIPA
-181 DKGTESEIEIKGPE
+181 DKGTEGEIEIKGPE

-219 VNDKWIMNGQISV
+219 VNDNWLMNGQISV
-232 KYDPEYLQFAPVEDA
+232 KYDPEYLQFAPVEDE
-247 KMFPNISSFLMYNDV
+247 KMFPNVSLNLMYNDV
-262 KENGASVG
+262 KEDGVSVG
-270 EIIITF
+270 EIRITF
-276 TNPMDGYDFTTEKV
+276 TNPVVGYDFTTEKV
-290 LYNLPFTVIKGSAD
+290 LYDLPFTVIKGSD
-304 AKNVTDEIEA
+304 TAKNVTDEIEE
-314 MSSFTFDGNPAEQT
+314 MRSFNFAGDPADQTNPDYT
-328 TPSYDMVSVVDDATG
+328 MVNVVDESTG
-343 EIAADKGTSEAEP
+343 EIDAAKGTSDAEP

-369 VNGIEV
+369 VNDIEV
-375 VAGDEINHYLNIK
+375 VAGDEINYYLNIK

-429 DNVVDNGDGTSTIYF
+429 DNVVDNGDGTSTILF
-444 NFSTTN
+444 NFSTLQ

-472 PGNYTIDTK
+472 PGNYTVDTK

-495 GSSYNMTNVYDEETG
+495 GSSYDMTNVYNEETG
-510 TLNVEESNLV
+510 ELDVQESNLV

-535 AEAKALAAEE
+535 EEAKALAAEE
-545 GYTEESIAALNDAI
+545 GYTA
-559 AAAEAVAADPQS
+559 
-571 QDQVNEAVKALQ
+571 
-583 AAMDAVKIDVSALEA
+583 
-598 LIETAEA
+598 
-605 MDTTGYTAESVQA
+605 GSVQA
-618 LADAIAHAKTVA
+618 LVDAIAHAKTVA

-641 EIVALQAA
+641 EITALQAA

-661 ALIAEAK
+661 ALIEEAK
-668 ELAAKEGYTEE
+668 ALAAEEGYT
-679 SIADLE
+679 A
-685 AAIAAAE
+685 
-692 SVIGAATVDDV
+692 G
-703 KTQIEALTAAMDAV
+703 
-717 KIDVS
+717 
-722 DLEAL
+722 
-727 IETAE
+727 
-732 AMDTT
+732 
-737 GYTSES
+737 S
-743 VQALADAIAH
+743 VQALVDAIAH

-767 ADEIVALQ
+767 ADEITALQ

-784 TAELE
+784 TAELK
-789 ALIAEAKELA
+789 ALIAEAKELV

-808 IADLEAA
+808 IAALNAA
-815 IAAAESVIG
+815 IAASEAVVENP
-824 AATVDD
+824 TVED
-830 VKTQIEAL
+830 VKAQLEAL
-838 TAAMAAVKPD
+838 KAAMDAVKPD
-848 TTDLEEAIAAA
+848 TTALEAAIAAA

-865 DKYSPTSKSALQ
+865 DKYSPTSKAALQ

-891 TEFVAYED
+891 TEFVSYED

-930 IDDASYIQ
+930 IDDATYIQ
-938 NFLVKLNVTINELA
+938 NFLVKLENVINELA
-952 ADVNKDGKITIMDT
+952 ADVNKDGKLTVMDT

-972 LATNA
+972 LATGA
-977 ENEYVF
+977 EDEYVF

>member
-1 MKKGLKKCLSI
+1 LKKGLKKCLSI

-21 VMSVSLIANAAEDT
+21 VMSVSFIANAAEDT

-42 YAVGDTIEV
+42 YNVGDTIEV
-51 KKEITVNDK
+51 KKEITINK

-87 PVANGHMLVYFD
+87 PVANGHSLVYFD
-99 TGSEIN
+99 TGSKIN

-120 GVLYNLTFEVIA
+120 GILYDLTFEVIA

-145 VVSTFPFEGDP
+145 VISTFQFAGNP
-156 QAEENKDKPVYPF
+156 QSEENQGKPVEYPF
-169 DSVIDENGTIPA
+169 DSALENGTIPA
-181 DKGTESEIEIKGPE
+181 DKGTEGEIEIKGPE

-204 EAAVGETVYISKKIQ
+204 EATVGETVYISKKIQ
-219 VNDKWIMNGQISV
+219 VNNNWLMNGQISV
-232 KYDPEYLQFAPVEDA
+232 KYDPEYLQFAPVEDE
-247 KMFPNISSFLMYNDV
+247 KMFPNVSLNLIYNDV
-262 KENGASVG
+262 KEDGVSVG
-270 EIIITF
+270 EIRITF
-276 TNPMDGYDFTTEKV
+276 TNPIVGYDFTTEKV
-290 LYNLPFTVIKGSAD
+290 LYDLPFTVIKGSD
-304 AKNVTDEIEA
+304 TAKNVTDEIED
-314 MSSFTFDGNPAEQT
+314 MRSFNFAGDPADQTNPDYT
-328 TPSYDMVSVVDDATG
+328 MVNVVDESTG
-343 EIAADKGTSEAEP
+343 EIDAAKGTSDAEP

-369 VNGIEV
+369 VNGIGV
-375 VAGDEINHYLNIK
+375 VAGDEINYYLNIK

-429 DNVVDNGDGTSTIYF
+429 DNVVNNGDGTSTIYF
-444 NFSTTN
+444 NFSTLQ

-472 PGNYTIDTK
+472 PGNYTVDTK

-495 GSSYNMTNVYDEETG
+495 GSSYDMTNVYNEETG
-510 TLNVEESNLV
+510 ELDVQESNLV

-545 GYTEESIAALNDAI
+545 GYTEESITALNDAI
-559 AAAEAVAADPQS
+559 KAAEAVAADPQS
-571 QDQVNEAVKALQ
+571 QDQVDAAVKALQ

-605 MDTTGYTAESVQA
+605 MNTTGYTAGSVQA
-618 LADAIAHAKTVA
+618 LADAIAHAQTVA

-641 EIVALQAA
+641 EITALQAA
-649 IDGLVVDTAELE
+649 IDGLVVDTAELK

-668 ELAAKEGYTEE
+668 ELAAKEGYTEK
-679 SIADLE
+679 SIAALN

-692 SVIGAATVDDV
+692 AVVENPTVEDV
-703 KTQIEALTAAMDAV
+703 KAQLEALKAAMDAV
-717 KIDVS
+717 KPNTTA
-722 DLEAL
+722 LEA
-727 IETAE
+727 
-732 AMDTT
+732 
-737 GYTSES
+737 
-743 VQALADAIAH
+743 
-753 AKTVAEA
+753 
-760 PESVQAV
+760 
-767 ADEIVALQ
+767 
-775 AAIDGLVVD
+775 
-784 TAELE
+784 
-789 ALIAEAKELA
+789 
-799 AKEGYTEES
+799 
-808 IADLEAA
+808 
-815 IAAAESVIG
+815 
-824 AATVDD
+824 
-830 VKTQIEAL
+830 
-838 TAAMAAVKPD
+838 
-848 TTDLEEAIAAA
+848 AIAAA

-865 DKYSPTSKSALQ
+865 DKYSPTSKAALQ
-877 AAVDAGKELLAKVE
+877 AAVDAGKELLTKVE

-921 DANDDGRVN
+921 DANDDDKVN
-930 IDDASYIQ
+930 IDDATYIQ
-938 NFLVKLNVTINELA
+938 NFLVKLKDVINELA
-952 ADVNKDGKITIMDT
+952 ADVNKDGKLTVMDT

-972 LATNA
+972 LATGA
-977 ENEYVF
+977 EDEYVF

>member
-1 MKKGLKKCLSI
+1 MKKGLKKCLAI

-21 VMSVSLIANAAEDT
+21 VMSVSFIANAAEDT

-42 YAVGDTIEV
+42 YTVGDTIEV
-51 KKEITVNDK
+51 KKEITINK

-87 PVANGHMLVYFD
+87 PVANGHSLVYFD
-99 TGSEIN
+99 TGSKIN
-105 FNFLDVTNG
+105 FNFTDVTNG

-120 GVLYNLTFEVIA
+120 GILYDLTFEVIA

-145 VVSTFPFEGDP
+145 VISTFQFAGDP
-156 QAEENKDKPVYPF
+156 QSEENQGKPVEYPF
-169 DSVIDENGTIPA
+169 DSALENGTIPA
-181 DKGTESEIEIKGPE
+181 DKGTEGEIEIKGPE

-204 EAAVGETVYISKKIQ
+204 EATVGETVYISKKIQ
-219 VNDKWIMNGQISV
+219 VNNNWLMNGQISV
-232 KYDPEYLQFAPVEDA
+232 KYDPEYLQFAPVEA
-247 KMFPNISSFLMYNDV
+247 EKMFPNVSLNLMYNDV
-262 KENGASVG
+262 KEDGVSVG
-270 EIIITF
+270 EIRITF
-276 TNPMDGYDFTTEKV
+276 TNPIVGYDFTTEKV
-290 LYNLPFTVIKGSAD
+290 LYDLPFTVIKGSD
-304 AKNVTDEIEA
+304 TAKNVTDEIED
-314 MSSFTFDGNPAEQT
+314 MRSFNFAGDPADQTNPDYT
-328 TPSYDMVSVVDDATG
+328 MVNVVDESTG
-343 EIAADKGTSEAEP
+343 EIDAAKGTSDAEP

-444 NFSTTN
+444 NFSTLQ

-472 PGNYTIDTK
+472 PGNYTVDTK

-495 GSSYNMTNVYDEETG
+495 GSSYDMTNVYNEETG
-510 TLNVEESNLV
+510 ELDVQESNLV

-545 GYTEESIAALNDAI
+545 GYTEESITALNDAI
-559 AAAEAVAADPQS
+559 KAAEAVVADPQS
-571 QDQVNEAVKALQ
+571 KDQVDAEVKALQ
-583 AAMDAVKIDVSALEA
+583 AAMDAVEIDVSALEA

-649 IDGLVVDTAELE
+649 IDGLVVDTAKLE

-679 SIADLE
+679 SIAALNE
-685 AAIAAAE
+685 AIAAAE
-692 SVIGAATVDDV
+692 AVVENPTVGDV
-703 KTQIEALTAAMDAV
+703 KAQ
-717 KIDVS
+717 
-722 DLEAL
+722 LEAL
-727 IETAE
+727 
-732 AMDTT
+732 
-737 GYTSES
+737 
-743 VQALADAIAH
+743 
-753 AKTVAEA
+753 K
-760 PESVQAV
+760 
-767 ADEIVALQ
+767 
-775 AAIDGLVVD
+775 
-784 TAELE
+784 
-789 ALIAEAKELA
+789 
-799 AKEGYTEES
+799 
-808 IADLEAA
+808 
-815 IAAAESVIG
+815 
-824 AATVDD
+824 
-830 VKTQIEAL
+830 
-838 TAAMAAVKPD
+838 AAMNAVKPD
-848 TTDLEEAIAAA
+848 TTALEAAIAAA

-865 DKYSPTSKSALQ
+865 DKYSPTSKAALQ

-891 TEFVAYED
+891 TEFVSYED

-930 IDDASYIQ
+930 IDDATYIQ
-938 NFLVKLNVTINELA
+938 NFLVKLEDVINELA
-952 ADVNKDGKITIMDT
+952 ADVNKDGKLTVMDT

-972 LATNA
+972 LATGA
-977 ENEYVF
+977 EDEYVF